1 MKRFTAILAALLAA
15 SCVFSSAVMAIP
27 GETDPET
34 GYNQYVQ
41 DNIRYDALGYAYID
55 DEDGT
60 RIYYDLNSYG
70 YFVPINNPYDEPSQ
84 EPSSEPSVE
93 EPSEEPSSEPSVEES
108 SEEPS
113 TEPSVEESSEEPSS
127 ETSVEES
134 SQEPSSEP
142 SVEESSKEPSK
153 QESSKETSKRTDKS
167 EIPLINYKLDALK
180 MNIALPNDVYAI
192 LRSGEQNEKALEIF
206 KMTAEEAVASLKKSN
221 MYLKASPEDFAYD
234 ITVTMTQ
241 DEDSKTINN
250 FTELSDK
257 DLIEITNSLTKQ
269 KEYTSCTQK
278 KYGDVLYLSLNYHS
292 TEDDDDIA
300 GIQNYT
306 VVNGQK
312 ITITLQTRAK
322 NLSDQQKE
330 ILEAVM
336 KSVSFT
342 DIKPPVKA
350 DTNEDEIKNMMILIY
365 TTAGVCI
372 VLFIVLISVLIS
384 RSRKKKKLL
393 AEIENNNIA
402 EPKSEKKKSETKNKA
417 EDKTKKKE
425 DKKAEKSDKKQK
437 SKKQD
442 KKKDSKKSEKPKL
455 ESKKEAT
462 PIEPKHEKKS
472 EPKTDEKVS
481 ETKTEEKPITDEKAV
496 SAESDYKPED
506 FSLFDAQPTIEKIE
520 IYNSND
526 EQTKVNPNLPKAP
539 KYNPPGTLDYI
550 TTGVSKTPEQAGIQL
565 TTETFTVPK
574 DKNDIQP
581 IEEETIEPTQ
591 VVEDKKPET
600 VESTPVVED
609 KKPETVEPTP
619 VVKDKKPETVEPT
632 PVVEDKKLETV
643 EPTPV
648 VEDKKFETAEP
659 VTEQNAHE
667 NKDKSLKSFLGR
679 IKKAV
684 IPEIDEDAFE
694 HESTTN
700 SSTEPI
706 NDTPKPVIAPAK
718 PIEKPQPIVAPTNPV
733 EKSQPIVAPA
743 KPIEKPQP
751 IVTPAEP
758 VKKAPSAPIKEA
770 TTESDISS
778 RYEKLFG
785 KNSSSSE
792 NAESFD
798 KTESRFEKLFG
809 VKNTTENN
817 ENSNDTHT
825 TADNS
830 EVKEDSIVFEKPIQ
844 NDEENIHNRTPQSTI
859 PSLKTDKETESRFEK
874 LFGKNNPESLS
885 QSQTKAQQTT
895 DEINNSEKK

>member
-27 GETDPET
+27 GETDPQT

-70 YFVPINNPYDEPSQ
+70 YFVPINNPYEEPSQ
-84 EPSSEPSVE
+84 EPSSEPSV
-93 EPSEEPSSEPSVEES
+93 V
-108 SEEPS
+108 
-113 TEPSVEESSEEPSS
+113 
-127 ETSVEES
+127 ES
-134 SQEPSSEP
+134 SQ
-142 SVEESSKEPSK
+142 EPSK
-153 QESSKETSKRTDKS
+153 QESSKETSKRSDKS

-192 LRSGEQNEKALEIF
+192 LRSGEQNEKALELF

-269 KEYTSCTQK
+269 KEYASCTQK

-292 TEDDDDIA
+292 TEDGDDIA

-322 NLSDQQKE
+322 DLSDQQKE

-350 DTNEDEIKNMMILIY
+350 DTNDDEIKNMMILIY

-384 RSRKKKKLL
+384 RSCKKKKLL
-393 AEIENNNIA
+393 AEIENNNIS
-402 EPKSEKKKSETKNKA
+402 EQKPEKKNSETKNKS
-417 EDKTKKKE
+417 EDKSKKKD

-437 SKKQD
+437 PKKQD
-442 KKKDSKKSEKPKL
+442 EKKDSKKPDKPKL
-455 ESKKEAT
+455 ESKKEVT
-462 PIEPKHEKKS
+462 SIEPKYEKKS
-472 EPKTDEKVS
+472 ESKTDDKKT
-481 ETKTEEKPITDEKAV
+481 ETKIEEKAV
-496 SAESDYKPED
+496 SEESAYKFDD
-506 FSLFDAQPTIEKIE
+506 FALFDAQPTIEKIE

-539 KYNPPGTLDYI
+539 KYNPPGTVDYI

-574 DKNDIQP
+574 TKNDIKP
-581 IEEETIEPTQ
+581 IEEETSEKIESAP
-591 VVEDKKPET
+591 VVEDKKAENI
-600 VESTPVVED
+600 ESAPVVED
-609 KKPETVEPTP
+609 KKPEITEPDTH
-619 VVKDKKPETVEPT
+619 DT
-632 PVVEDKKLETV
+632 
-643 EPTPV
+643 
-648 VEDKKFETAEP
+648 
-659 VTEQNAHE
+659 
-667 NKDKSLKSFLGR
+667 KDKSLKSFLGR

-684 IPEIDEDAFE
+684 VPEIDEDAFE
-694 HESTTN
+694 HENKINASTK
-700 SSTEPI
+700 PI
-706 NDTPKPVIAPAK
+706 DNTPKPVIAPAK
-718 PIEKPQPIVAPTNPV
+718 LVEKPQPIVAPVEPV
-733 EKSQPIVAPA
+733 
-743 KPIEKPQP
+743 EKPQP
-751 IVTPAEP
+751 IANPAEP
-758 VKKAPSAPIKEA
+758 VKKAPSAPIKET
-770 TTESDISS
+770 TTESDIYS

-785 KNSSSSE
+785 KNDSSSE
-792 NAESFD
+792 NSESLD

-809 VKNTTENN
+809 VKNSTENN
-817 ENSNDTHT
+817 ESS
-825 TADNS
+825 DNKQTNANN
-830 EVKEDSIVFEKPIQ
+830 EPKDDSVVFEKPIQ
-844 NDEENIHNRTPQSTI
+844 NDEENVHNRTPQSTI
-859 PSLKTDKETESRFEK
+859 PALKTESRFEK
-874 LFGKNNPESLS
+874 LFGKNDPESLS

>member
-27 GETDPET
+27 GETDPQT

-70 YFVPINNPYDEPSQ
+70 YFVPINNPYEEPSQ

-93 EPSEEPSSEPSVEES
+93 EPSQEPSPEPSVEE
-108 SEEPS
+108 P
-113 TEPSVEESSEEPSS
+113 
-127 ETSVEES
+127 

-142 SVEESSKEPSK
+142 SVEEPSQEPSSEPSVVEPSQEPSSEPSVVESSQEPSK
-153 QESSKETSKRTDKS
+153 QESSKETSKRSDKS

-192 LRSGEQNEKALEIF
+192 LRSGEQNEKALELF

-269 KEYTSCTQK
+269 KEYASCTQK

-292 TEDDDDIA
+292 TEDGDDIA

-322 NLSDQQKE
+322 DLSDQQKE

-350 DTNEDEIKNMMILIY
+350 DTNDDEIKNMMILIY

-372 VLFIVLISVLIS
+372 LLFIVLISVLIS
-384 RSRKKKKLL
+384 RSCKKKKLL
-393 AEIENNNIA
+393 AEIENNNIS
-402 EPKSEKKKSETKNKA
+402 EQKPEKKNSETKNKA
-417 EDKTKKKE
+417 EDKSKKKD

-437 SKKQD
+437 PKKQD
-442 KKKDSKKSEKPKL
+442 EKKDSKKPDKPKL
-455 ESKKEAT
+455 ESKKEVT
-462 PIEPKHEKKS
+462 SIEPKYEKNS
-472 EPKTDEKVS
+472 ESKTDDKKT
-481 ETKTEEKPITDEKAV
+481 ETKIDEKAV
-496 SAESDYKPED
+496 SEESAYKFDD
-506 FSLFDAQPTIEKIE
+506 FALFDAQPTIEKIE

-539 KYNPPGTLDYI
+539 KYNPPGTVDYI

-574 DKNDIQP
+574 TKNDIKP
-581 IEEETIEPTQ
+581 IEEETSEKIESAP
-591 VVEDKKPET
+591 VVEDKKAET
-600 VESTPVVED
+600 IESAPVVED
-609 KKPETVEPTP
+609 KKPEITEPDTH
-619 VVKDKKPETVEPT
+619 DT
-632 PVVEDKKLETV
+632 
-643 EPTPV
+643 
-648 VEDKKFETAEP
+648 
-659 VTEQNAHE
+659 
-667 NKDKSLKSFLGR
+667 KDKSLKSFLGR

-684 IPEIDEDAFE
+684 VPEIDEDAFE
-694 HESTTN
+694 HENKINASTK
-700 SSTEPI
+700 PI
-706 NDTPKPVIAPAK
+706 DNTPKPVIAPAK
-718 PIEKPQPIVAPTNPV
+718 LVEKPQPIVAPVEPV
-733 EKSQPIVAPA
+733 EK
-743 KPIEKPQP
+743 PQT
-751 IVTPAEP
+751 IANPAEP
-758 VKKAPSAPIKEA
+758 VKKAPSAPIKET
-770 TTESDISS
+770 TTESDIYS

-785 KNSSSSE
+785 KNDSSSE
-792 NAESFD
+792 NSESLD

-809 VKNTTENN
+809 VKNSTENN
-817 ENSNDTHT
+817 ESS
-825 TADNS
+825 DNKQTNANN
-830 EVKEDSIVFEKPIQ
+830 EPKDDSVVFEKPIQ
-844 NDEENIHNRTPQSTI
+844 NDEENVHNRTPQSTI
-859 PSLKTDKETESRFEK
+859 PALKTESRFEK
-874 LFGKNNPESLS
+874 LFGKNDPESLS

>member
-27 GETDPET
+27 GETDPQT

-70 YFVPINNPYDEPSQ
+70 YFVPINNPYEEPSQ
-84 EPSSEPSVE
+84 
-93 EPSEEPSSEPSVEES
+93 
-108 SEEPS
+108 
-113 TEPSVEESSEEPSS
+113 
-127 ETSVEES
+127 
-134 SQEPSSEP
+134 
-142 SVEESSKEPSK
+142 EPSK
-153 QESSKETSKRTDKS
+153 QESSKETSKRSDKS

-192 LRSGEQNEKALEIF
+192 LRSGEQNEKALELF

-292 TEDDDDIA
+292 TEDGDDIA

-322 NLSDQQKE
+322 DLSDQQKE

-393 AEIENNNIA
+393 AEIENNNIS
-402 EPKSEKKKSETKNKA
+402 EQKPEKKNSETKNKA
-417 EDKTKKKE
+417 EDKSKKK
-425 DKKAEKSDKKQK
+425 DGKKAEKSDKKQK
-437 SKKQD
+437 PKKQD
-442 KKKDSKKSEKPKL
+442 KKKDSKKPDKPKL
-455 ESKKEAT
+455 ESKKDVT
-462 PIEPKHEKKS
+462 SIEPKYEKNS
-472 EPKTDEKVS
+472 ESKTDDKKT
-481 ETKTEEKPITDEKAV
+481 ETKIEEKAV
-496 SAESDYKPED
+496 SEESAYKFDD
-506 FSLFDAQPTIEKIE
+506 FALFDAQPTIEKIE

-539 KYNPPGTLDYI
+539 KYNPPGTVDYI

-574 DKNDIQP
+574 TKNDIKP
-581 IEEETIEPTQ
+581 IEEETSEKIE
-591 VVEDKKPET
+591 
-600 VESTPVVED
+600 SAPVVED
-609 KKPETVEPTP
+609 KKPEITEPDTH
-619 VVKDKKPETVEPT
+619 DT
-632 PVVEDKKLETV
+632 
-643 EPTPV
+643 
-648 VEDKKFETAEP
+648 
-659 VTEQNAHE
+659 
-667 NKDKSLKSFLGR
+667 KDKSLKSFLGR

-684 IPEIDEDAFE
+684 VPEIDEDAFE
-694 HESTTN
+694 HENTINASTK
-700 SSTEPI
+700 PI
-706 NDTPKPVIAPAK
+706 DNTPKPVIAPAK
-718 PIEKPQPIVAPTNPV
+718 LVEKPQPIVAPVEPV
-733 EKSQPIVAPA
+733 
-743 KPIEKPQP
+743 EKPQP
-751 IVTPAEP
+751 TANPAEP
-758 VKKAPSAPIKEA
+758 VKKAPSAPIKET

-785 KNSSSSE
+785 KNDSSSE
-792 NAESFD
+792 NSESLD

-809 VKNTTENN
+809 VKNSTENN
-817 ENSNDTHT
+817 ENS
-825 TADNS
+825 DNKQTNANNES
-830 EVKEDSIVFEKPIQ
+830 KDDSVVFEKPIQ
-844 NDEENIHNRTPQSTI
+844 NDEENVHNRTPQSTI
-859 PSLKTDKETESRFEK
+859 PALKTESRFEK
-874 LFGKNNPESLS
+874 LFGKNDPESLS

>member
-27 GETDPET
+27 GETDPQT

-60 RIYYDLNSYG
+60 RIYYDLNYYG
-70 YFVPINNPYDEPSQ
+70 YFVPINNPYEEPSQ

-93 EPSEEPSSEPSVEES
+93 EPSQEPSPEPSVEE
-108 SEEPS
+108 P
-113 TEPSVEESSEEPSS
+113 
-127 ETSVEES
+127 

-142 SVEESSKEPSK
+142 SVEEPSQEPSPEPSVVESSQEPSK
-153 QESSKETSKRTDKS
+153 QESSKETTSKRSDKS

-192 LRSGEQNEKALEIF
+192 LRSGEQNEKALELF

-292 TEDDDDIA
+292 TEDGDDIA

-306 VVNGQK
+306 VVNAQK

-322 NLSDQQKE
+322 DLSDQQKE

-350 DTNEDEIKNMMILIY
+350 DTNDDEIKNMMILIY

-393 AEIENNNIA
+393 AEIENNNIS
-402 EPKSEKKKSETKNKA
+402 EQKPEKKNSETKNKA
-417 EDKTKKKE
+417 EDKSKKK
-425 DKKAEKSDKKQK
+425 DGKKAEKSDKKQK
-437 SKKQD
+437 PKKQD
-442 KKKDSKKSEKPKL
+442 KKKDSKKPDKPKL

-462 PIEPKHEKKS
+462 PVEPKYEKNS
-472 EPKTDEKVS
+472 ESKTDDKKT
-481 ETKTEEKPITDEKAV
+481 ETKIEEKAV
-496 SAESDYKPED
+496 SEESAYKFDD
-506 FSLFDAQPTIEKIE
+506 FALFDAQPTIEKIE

-539 KYNPPGTLDYI
+539 KYNPPGTVDYI

-574 DKNDIQP
+574 TKNDIKP
-581 IEEETIEPTQ
+581 IEEETSEKIESAP
-591 VVEDKKPET
+591 VVEDKKAENI
-600 VESTPVVED
+600 ESAPVVED
-609 KKPETVEPTP
+609 KKPEITEPDTH
-619 VVKDKKPETVEPT
+619 DT
-632 PVVEDKKLETV
+632 
-643 EPTPV
+643 
-648 VEDKKFETAEP
+648 
-659 VTEQNAHE
+659 
-667 NKDKSLKSFLGR
+667 KDKSLKSFLGR

-684 IPEIDEDAFE
+684 VPEIDEDAFE
-694 HESTTN
+694 HENTINASTK
-700 SSTEPI
+700 PI
-706 NDTPKPVIAPAK
+706 DNTPKPVIAPAK
-718 PIEKPQPIVAPTNPV
+718 LVEKPQPIVAPVEPV
-733 EKSQPIVAPA
+733 
-743 KPIEKPQP
+743 EKPQP
-751 IVTPAEP
+751 TANPAEP
-758 VKKAPSAPIKEA
+758 VKKAPSAPIKET

-785 KNSSSSE
+785 KNDSSSE
-792 NAESFD
+792 NSESLD

-809 VKNTTENN
+809 VKNSTENN
-817 ENSNDTHT
+817 ESS
-825 TADNS
+825 DNKQTNANN
-830 EVKEDSIVFEKPIQ
+830 EPKDDNIVFEKPIQ
-844 NDEENIHNRTPQSTI
+844 NDEENVHNRTPQSTI
-859 PSLKTDKETESRFEK
+859 PALKTESRFEK
-874 LFGKNNPESLS
+874 LFGKNDPESLS

>member
-27 GETDPET
+27 GETDPQT

-70 YFVPINNPYDEPSQ
+70 YFVPINNPYEEPSQ

-93 EPSEEPSSEPSVEES
+93 EPSQEPSSEP
-108 SEEPS
+108 
-113 TEPSVEESSEEPSS
+113 
-127 ETSVEES
+127 SVEES

-142 SVEESSKEPSK
+142 SVVESSQEPSK
-153 QESSKETSKRTDKS
+153 QESSKETSKRSDKS

-192 LRSGEQNEKALEIF
+192 LRSGEQNEKALELF

-292 TEDDDDIA
+292 TEDGDDIA

-322 NLSDQQKE
+322 DLSDQQKE

-393 AEIENNNIA
+393 AEIENNNIS
-402 EPKSEKKKSETKNKA
+402 EQKPEKKNSETKNKA
-417 EDKTKKKE
+417 EDKSKKK
-425 DKKAEKSDKKQK
+425 DGKKAEKSDKKQK
-437 SKKQD
+437 PKKQD
-442 KKKDSKKSEKPKL
+442 KKKDSKKPDKPKL

-462 PIEPKHEKKS
+462 PVEPKYEKNS
-472 EPKTDEKVS
+472 ESKTDDKKT
-481 ETKTEEKPITDEKAV
+481 ETKIEEKAV
-496 SAESDYKPED
+496 SEESAYKFDD
-506 FSLFDAQPTIEKIE
+506 FALFDAQPTIEKIE

-539 KYNPPGTLDYI
+539 KYNPPGTVDYI

-574 DKNDIQP
+574 TKNDIKP
-581 IEEETIEPTQ
+581 IEEETSEKIESAPA
-591 VVEDKKPET
+591 VEDKKPEN
-600 VESTPVVED
+600 VEPTPVVED
-609 KKPETVEPTP
+609 KKPET
-619 VVKDKKPETVEPT
+619 
-632 PVVEDKKLETV
+632 L
-643 EPTPV
+643 
-648 VEDKKFETAEP
+648 EP

-684 IPEIDEDAFE
+684 VPEIDEDAFE
-694 HESTTN
+694 HENTINESTK
-700 SSTEPI
+700 PI
-706 NDTPKPVIAPAK
+706 DNTPKPVIAPAK
-718 PIEKPQPIVAPTNPV
+718 LVEKPQPIAN
-733 EKSQPIVAPA
+733 
-743 KPIEKPQP
+743 
-751 IVTPAEP
+751 PAEL
-758 VKKAPSAPIKEA
+758 VKETPSAPIKET

-785 KNSSSSE
+785 KNDSSSE
-792 NAESFD
+792 NSESLD

-809 VKNTTENN
+809 VKNSTENN
-817 ENSNDTHT
+817 ESS
-825 TADNS
+825 DNKQTNANNES
-830 EVKEDSIVFEKPIQ
+830 KDDNIVFEKPIQ
-844 NDEENIHNRTPQSTI
+844 NDEENVHNRTPQSTI
-859 PSLKTDKETESRFEK
+859 PALKTESRFEK
-874 LFGKNNPESLS
+874 LFGKNDPESLS

>member
-27 GETDPET
+27 GETDPQT

-70 YFVPINNPYDEPSQ
+70 YFVPINNPYEEPSQ
-84 EPSSEPSVE
+84 EPSSEP
-93 EPSEEPSSEPSVEES
+93 
-108 SEEPS
+108 
-113 TEPSVEESSEEPSS
+113 
-127 ETSVEES
+127 SVEES

-142 SVEESSKEPSK
+142 SVVESSQEPSK
-153 QESSKETSKRTDKS
+153 QESSKETSKRSDKS

-192 LRSGEQNEKALEIF
+192 LRSGEQNEKALELF

-292 TEDDDDIA
+292 TEDGDDIA

-322 NLSDQQKE
+322 DLSDQQKE

-393 AEIENNNIA
+393 AEIENNNIS
-402 EPKSEKKKSETKNKA
+402 EQKPEKKNSETKNKA
-417 EDKTKKKE
+417 EDKSKKK
-425 DKKAEKSDKKQK
+425 DGKKAEKSDKKQK
-437 SKKQD
+437 PKKQD
-442 KKKDSKKSEKPKL
+442 KKKDSKKPDKPKL
-455 ESKKEAT
+455 ESKKDVT
-462 PIEPKHEKKS
+462 SIEPKYEKNS
-472 EPKTDEKVS
+472 ESKTDDKKT
-481 ETKTEEKPITDEKAV
+481 ETKIEEKAV
-496 SAESDYKPED
+496 SEESAYKFDD
-506 FSLFDAQPTIEKIE
+506 FALFDAQPTIEKIE

-539 KYNPPGTLDYI
+539 KYNPPGTVDYI

-574 DKNDIQP
+574 TKNDIKP
-581 IEEETIEPTQ
+581 IEEETSEKIE
-591 VVEDKKPET
+591 
-600 VESTPVVED
+600 SAPVVED
-609 KKPETVEPTP
+609 KKPEITEPDTH
-619 VVKDKKPETVEPT
+619 DT
-632 PVVEDKKLETV
+632 
-643 EPTPV
+643 
-648 VEDKKFETAEP
+648 
-659 VTEQNAHE
+659 
-667 NKDKSLKSFLGR
+667 KDKSLKSFLGR

-684 IPEIDEDAFE
+684 VPEIDEDAFE
-694 HESTTN
+694 HENTINASTK
-700 SSTEPI
+700 PI
-706 NDTPKPVIAPAK
+706 DNTPKPVIAPAK
-718 PIEKPQPIVAPTNPV
+718 LVEKPQPIVAPVEPV
-733 EKSQPIVAPA
+733 
-743 KPIEKPQP
+743 EKPQP
-751 IVTPAEP
+751 TANPAEP
-758 VKKAPSAPIKEA
+758 VKKAPSAPIKET

-785 KNSSSSE
+785 KNDSSSE
-792 NAESFD
+792 NSESLD

-809 VKNTTENN
+809 VKNSTENN
-817 ENSNDTHT
+817 ENS
-825 TADNS
+825 DNKQTNANNES
-830 EVKEDSIVFEKPIQ
+830 KDDSVVFEKPIQ

-859 PSLKTDKETESRFEK
+859 PALKTESRFEK
-874 LFGKNNPESLS
+874 LFGKNDPESLS

>member
-1 MKRFTAILAALLAA
+1 MSKRAYELKTEVIVMKRFTAILAALLAA

-27 GETDPET
+27 GETDPQT

-70 YFVPINNPYDEPSQ
+70 YFVPINNPYEEPSQ

-93 EPSEEPSSEPSVEES
+93 EPSQEPSSEPSVEE
-108 SEEPS
+108 PS
-113 TEPSVEESSEEPSS
+113 QEPSS
-127 ETSVEES
+127 EPSVEES

-142 SVEESSKEPSK
+142 SVVESSQEPSK
-153 QESSKETSKRTDKS
+153 QESSKETSKRSDKS

-192 LRSGEQNEKALEIF
+192 LRSGEQNEKALELF

-292 TEDDDDIA
+292 TEDGDDIA

-322 NLSDQQKE
+322 DLSDQQKE

-350 DTNEDEIKNMMILIY
+350 DTNDDEIKNMMILIY

-393 AEIENNNIA
+393 AEIENNNIS
-402 EPKSEKKKSETKNKA
+402 EQKPEKKNSETKNKA
-417 EDKTKKKE
+417 EDKSKKK
-425 DKKAEKSDKKQK
+425 DGKKAEKSDKKQK
-437 SKKQD
+437 PKKQD
-442 KKKDSKKSEKPKL
+442 KKKDSKKPDKPKL

-462 PIEPKHEKKS
+462 PVEPKYEKNS
-472 EPKTDEKVS
+472 ESKTDDKKT
-481 ETKTEEKPITDEKAV
+481 ETKIEEKAV
-496 SAESDYKPED
+496 SEESAYKFDD
-506 FSLFDAQPTIEKIE
+506 FALFDAQPTIEKIE

-539 KYNPPGTLDYI
+539 KYNPPGTVDYI

-574 DKNDIQP
+574 TKNDIKP
-581 IEEETIEPTQ
+581 IEEETSEKIESAP
-591 VVEDKKPET
+591 VVEDKKAET
-600 VESTPVVED
+600 IESAPVVED
-609 KKPETVEPTP
+609 KKPEITEPDTH
-619 VVKDKKPETVEPT
+619 DT
-632 PVVEDKKLETV
+632 
-643 EPTPV
+643 
-648 VEDKKFETAEP
+648 
-659 VTEQNAHE
+659 
-667 NKDKSLKSFLGR
+667 KDKSLKSFLGR

-684 IPEIDEDAFE
+684 VPEIDEDAFE
-694 HESTTN
+694 HENTINASTK
-700 SSTEPI
+700 PI
-706 NDTPKPVIAPAK
+706 DNTPKPVIAPAK
-718 PIEKPQPIVAPTNPV
+718 LVEKPQPIVAPVEPV
-733 EKSQPIVAPA
+733 
-743 KPIEKPQP
+743 EKPQP
-751 IVTPAEP
+751 TANPAEP
-758 VKKAPSAPIKEA
+758 VKKAPSAPIKET

-785 KNSSSSE
+785 KNDSSSE
-792 NAESFD
+792 NSESLD

-809 VKNTTENN
+809 VKNSTENN
-817 ENSNDTHT
+817 ENS
-825 TADNS
+825 DNKQTNANNES
-830 EVKEDSIVFEKPIQ
+830 KDDSIVFEKPIQ
-844 NDEENIHNRTPQSTI
+844 NDEENVHNRTPQSTI
-859 PSLKTDKETESRFEK
+859 PALKTESRFEK
-874 LFGKNNPESLS
+874 LFGKNDPESLS

>member
-27 GETDPET
+27 GETDPQT

-70 YFVPINNPYDEPSQ
+70 YFVPINNPYEEPSQ

-93 EPSEEPSSEPSVEES
+93 EPSQEPSSEPSVEEPS
-108 SEEPS
+108 QEPS
-113 TEPSVEESSEEPSS
+113 SEPSVEEPSQEPSS
-127 ETSVEES
+127 EPSVEES

-142 SVEESSKEPSK
+142 SVVESSQEPSK
-153 QESSKETSKRTDKS
+153 QESSKETSKRSDKS

-192 LRSGEQNEKALEIF
+192 LRSGEQNEKALELF

-292 TEDDDDIA
+292 TEDGDDIA

-322 NLSDQQKE
+322 DLSDQQKE

-393 AEIENNNIA
+393 AEIENNNIS
-402 EPKSEKKKSETKNKA
+402 EQKPEKKNSESKNKA
-417 EDKTKKKE
+417 EDKSKKK
-425 DKKAEKSDKKQK
+425 DGKKAEKSDKKQK
-437 SKKQD
+437 PKKQD
-442 KKKDSKKSEKPKL
+442 KKKDSKKPDKPKL
-455 ESKKEAT
+455 ESKKDVT
-462 PIEPKHEKKS
+462 SIEPKYEKNS
-472 EPKTDEKVS
+472 ESKTDDKKT
-481 ETKTEEKPITDEKAV
+481 ETKIEEKAV
-496 SAESDYKPED
+496 SEESAYKFDD
-506 FSLFDAQPTIEKIE
+506 FALFDAQPTIEKIE

-539 KYNPPGTLDYI
+539 KYNPPGTVDYI

-574 DKNDIQP
+574 TKNDIKP
-581 IEEETIEPTQ
+581 IEEETSEKIE
-591 VVEDKKPET
+591 
-600 VESTPVVED
+600 SAPVVED
-609 KKPETVEPTP
+609 KKPEITEPDTH
-619 VVKDKKPETVEPT
+619 DT
-632 PVVEDKKLETV
+632 
-643 EPTPV
+643 
-648 VEDKKFETAEP
+648 
-659 VTEQNAHE
+659 
-667 NKDKSLKSFLGR
+667 KDKSLKSFLGR

-684 IPEIDEDAFE
+684 VPEIDEDAFE
-694 HESTTN
+694 HENTINASTK
-700 SSTEPI
+700 PI
-706 NDTPKPVIAPAK
+706 DNTPKPVIAPAK
-718 PIEKPQPIVAPTNPV
+718 LVEKPQPIVAPVEPV
-733 EKSQPIVAPA
+733 
-743 KPIEKPQP
+743 EKPQP
-751 IVTPAEP
+751 TANPAEP
-758 VKKAPSAPIKEA
+758 VKKAPSAPIKET

-785 KNSSSSE
+785 KNDSSSE
-792 NAESFD
+792 NSESLD

-809 VKNTTENN
+809 VKNSTENN
-817 ENSNDTHT
+817 ENS
-825 TADNS
+825 DNKQTNANNES
-830 EVKEDSIVFEKPIQ
+830 KDDSVVFEKPIQ
-844 NDEENIHNRTPQSTI
+844 NDEENVHNRTPQSTI
-859 PSLKTDKETESRFEK
+859 PALKTESRFEK
-874 LFGKNNPESLS
+874 LFGKNDPESLS

>member
-27 GETDPET
+27 GETDPQT

-70 YFVPINNPYDEPSQ
+70 YFVPINNPYEEPSQ

-93 EPSEEPSSEPSVEES
+93 EPSQEPSPEPSVEE
-108 SEEPS
+108 P
-113 TEPSVEESSEEPSS
+113 
-127 ETSVEES
+127 
-134 SQEPSSEP
+134 SQEPSPEP
-142 SVEESSKEPSK
+142 SVVESSQEPSK
-153 QESSKETSKRTDKS
+153 QESSKETSKRSDKS

-192 LRSGEQNEKALEIF
+192 LRSGEQNEKALELF

-292 TEDDDDIA
+292 TEDGDDIA

-322 NLSDQQKE
+322 DLSDQQKE

-350 DTNEDEIKNMMILIY
+350 DTNDDEIKNMMILIY

-372 VLFIVLISVLIS
+372 LLFIVLISVLIS

-393 AEIENNNIA
+393 AEIENNNIS
-402 EPKSEKKKSETKNKA
+402 EQKPEKKNSETKNKA
-417 EDKTKKKE
+417 EDKSKKK
-425 DKKAEKSDKKQK
+425 DGKKAEKSDKKQK
-437 SKKQD
+437 PKKQD
-442 KKKDSKKSEKPKL
+442 KKKDSKKPDKPKL
-455 ESKKEAT
+455 ESKKEVT
-462 PIEPKHEKKS
+462 SIEPKYEKNS
-472 EPKTDEKVS
+472 ESKTDDKKT
-481 ETKTEEKPITDEKAV
+481 ETKIEEKAV
-496 SAESDYKPED
+496 SEESAYKFDD
-506 FSLFDAQPTIEKIE
+506 FALFDAQPTIEKIE

-539 KYNPPGTLDYI
+539 KYNPPGTVDYI

-574 DKNDIQP
+574 TKNDIKP
-581 IEEETIEPTQ
+581 IEEETSEKIESAP
-591 VVEDKKPET
+591 VVEDKKAET
-600 VESTPVVED
+600 IESAPVVED
-609 KKPETVEPTP
+609 KKPEITEPDTH
-619 VVKDKKPETVEPT
+619 DT
-632 PVVEDKKLETV
+632 
-643 EPTPV
+643 
-648 VEDKKFETAEP
+648 
-659 VTEQNAHE
+659 
-667 NKDKSLKSFLGR
+667 KDKSLKSFLGR

-684 IPEIDEDAFE
+684 VPEIDEDAFE
-694 HESTTN
+694 HENTINASTK
-700 SSTEPI
+700 PI
-706 NDTPKPVIAPAK
+706 DNTPKPVIAPAK
-718 PIEKPQPIVAPTNPV
+718 LVEKPQPIVAPVEPV
-733 EKSQPIVAPA
+733 
-743 KPIEKPQP
+743 EKPQP
-751 IVTPAEP
+751 TANPAEP
-758 VKKAPSAPIKEA
+758 VKKAPSAPIKET

-785 KNSSSSE
+785 KNDSSSE
-792 NAESFD
+792 NSESLD

-809 VKNTTENN
+809 VKNSTENN
-817 ENSNDTHT
+817 ESS
-825 TADNS
+825 DNKQTNANN
-830 EVKEDSIVFEKPIQ
+830 EPKDDSVVFEKPIQ
-844 NDEENIHNRTPQSTI
+844 NDEENVHNRTPQSTI
-859 PSLKTDKETESRFEK
+859 PALKTESRFEK
-874 LFGKNNPESLS
+874 LFGKNDPESLS

>member
-1 MKRFTAILAALLAA
+1 MSKRAYELKTEVIVMKRFTAILAALLAA

-27 GETDPET
+27 GETDPQT

-70 YFVPINNPYDEPSQ
+70 YFVPINNPYEEPSQ

-93 EPSEEPSSEPSVEES
+93 EPS
-108 SEEPS
+108 
-113 TEPSVEESSEEPSS
+113 
-127 ETSVEES
+127 
-134 SQEPSSEP
+134 QEPSSEP
-142 SVEESSKEPSK
+142 SVVESSQEPSK
-153 QESSKETSKRTDKS
+153 QESSKETSKRSDKS

-192 LRSGEQNEKALEIF
+192 LRSGEQNEKALELF

-292 TEDDDDIA
+292 TEDGDDIA

-322 NLSDQQKE
+322 DLSDQQKE

-393 AEIENNNIA
+393 AEIENNNIS
-402 EPKSEKKKSETKNKA
+402 EQKPEKKNSETKNKA
-417 EDKTKKKE
+417 EDKSKKK
-425 DKKAEKSDKKQK
+425 DGKKAEKSDKKQK
-437 SKKQD
+437 PKKQD
-442 KKKDSKKSEKPKL
+442 KKKDSKKPDKPKL
-455 ESKKEAT
+455 ESKKDVT
-462 PIEPKHEKKS
+462 SIEPKYEKNS
-472 EPKTDEKVS
+472 ESKTDDKKT
-481 ETKTEEKPITDEKAV
+481 ETKIEEKAV
-496 SAESDYKPED
+496 SEESAYKFDD
-506 FSLFDAQPTIEKIE
+506 FALFDAQPTIEKIE

-539 KYNPPGTLDYI
+539 KYNPPGTVDYI

-574 DKNDIQP
+574 TKNDIKP
-581 IEEETIEPTQ
+581 IEEETSEKIE
-591 VVEDKKPET
+591 
-600 VESTPVVED
+600 SAPVVED
-609 KKPETVEPTP
+609 KKPEITEPDTH
-619 VVKDKKPETVEPT
+619 DT
-632 PVVEDKKLETV
+632 
-643 EPTPV
+643 
-648 VEDKKFETAEP
+648 
-659 VTEQNAHE
+659 
-667 NKDKSLKSFLGR
+667 KDKSLKSFLGR

-684 IPEIDEDAFE
+684 VPEIDEDAFE
-694 HESTTN
+694 HENTINASTK
-700 SSTEPI
+700 PI
-706 NDTPKPVIAPAK
+706 DNTPKPVIAPAK
-718 PIEKPQPIVAPTNPV
+718 LVEKPQPIVAPVEPV
-733 EKSQPIVAPA
+733 
-743 KPIEKPQP
+743 EKPQP
-751 IVTPAEP
+751 TANPAEP
-758 VKKAPSAPIKEA
+758 VKKAPSAPIKET

-785 KNSSSSE
+785 KNDSSSE
-792 NAESFD
+792 NSESLD

-809 VKNTTENN
+809 VKNSTENN
-817 ENSNDTHT
+817 ENS
-825 TADNS
+825 DNKQTNANNES
-830 EVKEDSIVFEKPIQ
+830 KDDSVVFEKPIQ
-844 NDEENIHNRTPQSTI
+844 NDEENVHNRTPQSTI
-859 PSLKTDKETESRFEK
+859 PALKTESRFEK
-874 LFGKNNPESLS
+874 LFGKNDPESLS

>member
-27 GETDPET
+27 GETDPQT

-70 YFVPINNPYDEPSQ
+70 YFVPINNPYEEPSQ

-93 EPSEEPSSEPSVEES
+93 EPSQEPSSEP
-108 SEEPS
+108 
-113 TEPSVEESSEEPSS
+113 
-127 ETSVEES
+127 SVEES

-142 SVEESSKEPSK
+142 SVVESSQEPSK
-153 QESSKETSKRTDKS
+153 QESSKETSKRSDKS

-192 LRSGEQNEKALEIF
+192 LRSGEQNEKALELF

-292 TEDDDDIA
+292 TEDGDDIA

-322 NLSDQQKE
+322 DLSDQQKE

-384 RSRKKKKLL
+384 RSCKKKKLL
-393 AEIENNNIA
+393 AEIENNNIS
-402 EPKSEKKKSETKNKA
+402 EQKPEKKNSETKNKS
-417 EDKTKKKE
+417 EDKSKKK
-425 DKKAEKSDKKQK
+425 DGKKAEKSDKKQK
-437 SKKQD
+437 PKKQD
-442 KKKDSKKSEKPKL
+442 KKKDSKKPDKPKL

-462 PIEPKHEKKS
+462 PVEPKYEKNS
-472 EPKTDEKVS
+472 ESKTDDKKT
-481 ETKTEEKPITDEKAV
+481 ETKIEEKAV
-496 SAESDYKPED
+496 SEESAYKFDD
-506 FSLFDAQPTIEKIE
+506 FALFDAQPTIEKIE

-539 KYNPPGTLDYI
+539 KYNPPGTVDYI

-574 DKNDIQP
+574 TKNDIKP
-581 IEEETIEPTQ
+581 IEEETSETIGSVPA
-591 VVEDKKPET
+591 VEDKKPET
-600 VESTPVVED
+600 LEPTPVVED
-609 KKPETVEPTP
+609 KKPET
-619 VVKDKKPETVEPT
+619 
-632 PVVEDKKLETV
+632 L
-643 EPTPV
+643 
-648 VEDKKFETAEP
+648 EP

-684 IPEIDEDAFE
+684 VPEIDEDAFE
-694 HESTTN
+694 HENTINASTK
-700 SSTEPI
+700 PI
-706 NDTPKPVIAPAK
+706 DNTPKPVIAPAK
-718 PIEKPQPIVAPTNPV
+718 LVEKPQPTVVPVEPVEKPQPIAN
-733 EKSQPIVAPA
+733 
-743 KPIEKPQP
+743 
-751 IVTPAEP
+751 PAEL
-758 VKKAPSAPIKEA
+758 VKETPSAPIKET

-785 KNSSSSE
+785 KNDSSSE
-792 NAESFD
+792 NSESLD

-809 VKNTTENN
+809 VKNSTENN
-817 ENSNDTHT
+817 EST
-825 TADNS
+825 DNKQTNANNES
-830 EVKEDSIVFEKPIQ
+830 KDDSIVFEKPIQ
-844 NDEENIHNRTPQSTI
+844 NDEENVHNRTPQSTI
-859 PSLKTDKETESRFEK
+859 PALKTESRFEK
-874 LFGKNNPESLS
+874 LFGKNDPESLS

>member
-1 MKRFTAILAALLAA
+1 MSKRAYELKTEVIVMKRFTAILAALLAA

-27 GETDPET
+27 GETDPQT

-70 YFVPINNPYDEPSQ
+70 YFVPINNPYEEPSQ

-93 EPSEEPSSEPSVEES
+93 EPSQEPSPEPSVEE
-108 SEEPS
+108 P
-113 TEPSVEESSEEPSS
+113 
-127 ETSVEES
+127 

-142 SVEESSKEPSK
+142 SVVESSQEPSK
-153 QESSKETSKRTDKS
+153 QESSKETSKRSDKS

-192 LRSGEQNEKALEIF
+192 LRSGEQNEKALELF

-269 KEYTSCTQK
+269 KEYASCTQK

-292 TEDDDDIA
+292 TEDGDDIA

-322 NLSDQQKE
+322 DLSDQQKE

-350 DTNEDEIKNMMILIY
+350 DTNDDEIKNMMILIY

-372 VLFIVLISVLIS
+372 LLFIVLISVLIS
-384 RSRKKKKLL
+384 RSCKKKKLL
-393 AEIENNNIA
+393 AEIENNNIS
-402 EPKSEKKKSETKNKA
+402 EQKPEKKNSETKNKS
-417 EDKTKKKE
+417 EDKSKKKD

-437 SKKQD
+437 PKKQD
-442 KKKDSKKSEKPKL
+442 EKKDSKKPDKPKL
-455 ESKKEAT
+455 ESKKEVT
-462 PIEPKHEKKS
+462 SIEPKYEKNS
-472 EPKTDEKVS
+472 ESKTDDKKT
-481 ETKTEEKPITDEKAV
+481 ETKIDEKAV
-496 SAESDYKPED
+496 SEESAYKFDD
-506 FSLFDAQPTIEKIE
+506 FALFDAQPTIEKIE

-539 KYNPPGTLDYI
+539 KYNPPGTVDYI

-574 DKNDIQP
+574 TKNDIKP
-581 IEEETIEPTQ
+581 IEEETSEKIESAP
-591 VVEDKKPET
+591 VVEDKKAET
-600 VESTPVVED
+600 APVVED
-609 KKPETVEPTP
+609 KKPEITEPDTH
-619 VVKDKKPETVEPT
+619 DT
-632 PVVEDKKLETV
+632 
-643 EPTPV
+643 
-648 VEDKKFETAEP
+648 
-659 VTEQNAHE
+659 
-667 NKDKSLKSFLGR
+667 KDKSLKSFLGR

-684 IPEIDEDAFE
+684 VPEIDEDAFE
-694 HESTTN
+694 HENKINASTK
-700 SSTEPI
+700 PI
-706 NDTPKPVIAPAK
+706 DNTPKPVIAPAK
-718 PIEKPQPIVAPTNPV
+718 LVEKPQPIVAPVEPV
-733 EKSQPIVAPA
+733 
-743 KPIEKPQP
+743 EKPQP
-751 IVTPAEP
+751 TANPAEP
-758 VKKAPSAPIKEA
+758 VKKAPSAPIKET
-770 TTESDISS
+770 TTESDIYS

-785 KNSSSSE
+785 KNDSSSE
-792 NAESFD
+792 NSESLD

-809 VKNTTENN
+809 VKNSTENN
-817 ENSNDTHT
+817 ESS
-825 TADNS
+825 DNKQTNANN
-830 EVKEDSIVFEKPIQ
+830 EPKDDSVVFEKPIQ
-844 NDEENIHNRTPQSTI
+844 NDEENVHNRTPQSTI
-859 PSLKTDKETESRFEK
+859 PALKTESRFEK
-874 LFGKNNPESLS
+874 LFGKNDPESLS

>member
-27 GETDPET
+27 GETDPQT

-70 YFVPINNPYDEPSQ
+70 YFVPINNPYEEPSQ

-93 EPSEEPSSEPSVEES
+93 EPSQEPSPEPSVEE
-108 SEEPS
+108 P
-113 TEPSVEESSEEPSS
+113 
-127 ETSVEES
+127 

-142 SVEESSKEPSK
+142 SVEEPSQEPSPEPSVVESSQEPSK
-153 QESSKETSKRTDKS
+153 QESSKETSKRSDKS

-192 LRSGEQNEKALEIF
+192 LRSGEQNEKALELF

-292 TEDDDDIA
+292 TEDGDDIA

-322 NLSDQQKE
+322 DLSDQQKE

-384 RSRKKKKLL
+384 RSCKKKKLL
-393 AEIENNNIA
+393 AEIENNNIS
-402 EPKSEKKKSETKNKA
+402 EQKPEKKNSETKNKA
-417 EDKTKKKE
+417 EDKSKKK
-425 DKKAEKSDKKQK
+425 DGKKAEKSDKKQK
-437 SKKQD
+437 PKKQD
-442 KKKDSKKSEKPKL
+442 KKKDSKKPDKPKL
-455 ESKKEAT
+455 ESKKDVT
-462 PIEPKHEKKS
+462 SIEPKYEKNS
-472 EPKTDEKVS
+472 ESKTDDKKT
-481 ETKTEEKPITDEKAV
+481 ETKIEEKAV
-496 SAESDYKPED
+496 SEESAYKFDD
-506 FSLFDAQPTIEKIE
+506 FALFDAQPTIEKIE

-539 KYNPPGTLDYI
+539 KYNPPGTVDYI

-574 DKNDIQP
+574 TKNDIKP
-581 IEEETIEPTQ
+581 IEEETSEKIESAP
-591 VVEDKKPET
+591 VVEDKKAET
-600 VESTPVVED
+600 IESAPVVED
-609 KKPETVEPTP
+609 KKPEITEPDTH
-619 VVKDKKPETVEPT
+619 DT
-632 PVVEDKKLETV
+632 
-643 EPTPV
+643 
-648 VEDKKFETAEP
+648 
-659 VTEQNAHE
+659 
-667 NKDKSLKSFLGR
+667 KDKSLKSFLGR

-684 IPEIDEDAFE
+684 VPEIDEDAFE
-694 HESTTN
+694 HENTINASTK
-700 SSTEPI
+700 PI
-706 NDTPKPVIAPAK
+706 DNTPKPVIAPAK
-718 PIEKPQPIVAPTNPV
+718 LVEKPQPIVAPVEPV
-733 EKSQPIVAPA
+733 
-743 KPIEKPQP
+743 EKPQP
-751 IVTPAEP
+751 TANPAEP
-758 VKKAPSAPIKEA
+758 VKKAPSAPIKET

-785 KNSSSSE
+785 KNDSSSE
-792 NAESFD
+792 NSESLD

-809 VKNTTENN
+809 VKNSTENN
-817 ENSNDTHT
+817 ENS
-825 TADNS
+825 DNKQTNANNES
-830 EVKEDSIVFEKPIQ
+830 KDDSVVFEKPIQ
-844 NDEENIHNRTPQSTI
+844 NDEENVHNRTPQSTI
-859 PSLKTDKETESRFEK
+859 PALKTESRFEK
-874 LFGKNNPESLS
+874 LFGKNDPESLS

>member
-27 GETDPET
+27 GETDPQT

-70 YFVPINNPYDEPSQ
+70 YFVPINNPYEEPSQ

-93 EPSEEPSSEPSVEES
+93 EPSQGPSSEPSVEE
-108 SEEPS
+108 P
-113 TEPSVEESSEEPSS
+113 
-127 ETSVEES
+127 

-142 SVEESSKEPSK
+142 SVVESSQEPSK
-153 QESSKETSKRTDKS
+153 QESSKETSKRSDKS

-192 LRSGEQNEKALEIF
+192 LRSGEQNEKALELF

-269 KEYTSCTQK
+269 KEYASCTQK

-292 TEDDDDIA
+292 TEDGDDIA

-322 NLSDQQKE
+322 DLSDQQKE

-350 DTNEDEIKNMMILIY
+350 DTNDDEIKNMMILIY

-384 RSRKKKKLL
+384 RSCKKKKLL
-393 AEIENNNIA
+393 AEIENNNIS
-402 EPKSEKKKSETKNKA
+402 EQKPEKKNSETKNKS
-417 EDKTKKKE
+417 EDKSKKKD

-437 SKKQD
+437 PKKQD
-442 KKKDSKKSEKPKL
+442 EKKDSKKPDKPKL
-455 ESKKEAT
+455 ESKKEVT
-462 PIEPKHEKKS
+462 SIEPKYEKKS
-472 EPKTDEKVS
+472 ESKTDDKKT
-481 ETKTEEKPITDEKAV
+481 ETKIDEKAV
-496 SAESDYKPED
+496 SEESAYKFDD
-506 FSLFDAQPTIEKIE
+506 FALFDAQPTIEKIE

-539 KYNPPGTLDYI
+539 KYNPPGTVDYI

-574 DKNDIQP
+574 TKNDIKP
-581 IEEETIEPTQ
+581 IEEETSEKIESAP
-591 VVEDKKPET
+591 VVEDKKAET
-600 VESTPVVED
+600 IESAPVVED
-609 KKPETVEPTP
+609 KKPEITEPDTH
-619 VVKDKKPETVEPT
+619 DT
-632 PVVEDKKLETV
+632 
-643 EPTPV
+643 
-648 VEDKKFETAEP
+648 
-659 VTEQNAHE
+659 
-667 NKDKSLKSFLGR
+667 KDKSLKSFLGR

-684 IPEIDEDAFE
+684 VPEIDEDAFE
-694 HESTTN
+694 HENKINASTK
-700 SSTEPI
+700 PI
-706 NDTPKPVIAPAK
+706 DNTPKPVIAPAK
-718 PIEKPQPIVAPTNPV
+718 LVEKPQPIVAPVEPV
-733 EKSQPIVAPA
+733 EK
-743 KPIEKPQP
+743 PQT
-751 IVTPAEP
+751 IANPAEP
-758 VKKAPSAPIKEA
+758 VKKAPSAPIKET
-770 TTESDISS
+770 TTESDIYS

-785 KNSSSSE
+785 KNDSSSE
-792 NAESFD
+792 NSESLD

-809 VKNTTENN
+809 VKNSTENN
-817 ENSNDTHT
+817 ESS
-825 TADNS
+825 DNKQTNANN
-830 EVKEDSIVFEKPIQ
+830 EPKDDSVVFEKPIQ
-844 NDEENIHNRTPQSTI
+844 NDEENVHNRTPQSTI
-859 PSLKTDKETESRFEK
+859 PALKTESRFEK
-874 LFGKNNPESLS
+874 LFGKNDPESLS

>member
-27 GETDPET
+27 GETDPQT

-70 YFVPINNPYDEPSQ
+70 YFVPINNPYEEPSQ
-84 EPSSEPSVE
+84 EPSSEPSV
-93 EPSEEPSSEPSVEES
+93 V
-108 SEEPS
+108 
-113 TEPSVEESSEEPSS
+113 
-127 ETSVEES
+127 ES
-134 SQEPSSEP
+134 SQ
-142 SVEESSKEPSK
+142 EPSK
-153 QESSKETSKRTDKS
+153 QESSKETSKRSDKS

-192 LRSGEQNEKALEIF
+192 LRSGEQNEKALELF

-292 TEDDDDIA
+292 TEDGDDIA

-322 NLSDQQKE
+322 DLSDQQKE

-350 DTNEDEIKNMMILIY
+350 DTNDDEIKNMMILIY

-372 VLFIVLISVLIS
+372 LLFIVLISVLIS
-384 RSRKKKKLL
+384 RSCKKKKLL
-393 AEIENNNIA
+393 AEIENNNIS
-402 EPKSEKKKSETKNKA
+402 EQKPEKKNSETKNKS
-417 EDKTKKKE
+417 EDKSKKKD

-437 SKKQD
+437 PKKQD
-442 KKKDSKKSEKPKL
+442 KKKDSKKPDKPKL
-455 ESKKEAT
+455 ESKKEVT
-462 PIEPKHEKKS
+462 SIEPKYEKNS
-472 EPKTDEKVS
+472 ESKTDDKKT
-481 ETKTEEKPITDEKAV
+481 ETKIEEKAV
-496 SAESDYKPED
+496 SEESAYKFDD
-506 FSLFDAQPTIEKIE
+506 FALFDAQPTIEKIE

-539 KYNPPGTLDYI
+539 KYNPPGTVDYI

-574 DKNDIQP
+574 TKNDIKP
-581 IEEETIEPTQ
+581 IEEETSEKIEPA
-591 VVEDKKPET
+591 
-600 VESTPVVED
+600 PVVED

-619 VVKDKKPETVEPT
+619 VVEDKKAETIEPT
-632 PVVEDKKLETV
+632 PVVEDKKTETA
-643 EPTPV
+643 ESAPV
-648 VEDKKFETAEP
+648 VEDKKAEI
-659 VTEQNAHE
+659 TESDTHDT
-667 NKDKSLKSFLGR
+667 KDKSLKSFLGR

-684 IPEIDEDAFE
+684 VPEIDEDAFE
-694 HESTTN
+694 HETTN
-700 SSTEPI
+700 NASTEPI
-706 NDTPKPVIAPAK
+706 NDAPKPVIAPAK
-718 PIEKPQPIVAPTNPV
+718 PIEKPQPIVTPV
-733 EKSQPIVAPA
+733 
-743 KPIEKPQP
+743 KPVEKPQP
-751 IVTPAEP
+751 VANPAEP
-758 VKKAPSAPIKEA
+758 VKKAPSAPIKET

-785 KNSSSSE
+785 KNDSSSE
-792 NAESFD
+792 NTESLD

-809 VKNTTENN
+809 VKNSTENN
-817 ENSNDTHT
+817 ESSNNTQAN
-825 TADNS
+825 ADNNES
-830 EVKEDSIVFEKPIQ
+830 KDDSIVFEKPIQ

-859 PSLKTDKETESRFEK
+859 PSLKTESRFEK
-874 LFGKNNPESLS
+874 LFGKNDPESLS

>member
-27 GETDPET
+27 GETDPQT

-70 YFVPINNPYDEPSQ
+70 YFVPINNPYEEPSQ

-93 EPSEEPSSEPSVEES
+93 EPSQEPSPEPSVEEPSQEPSSKPSVEEPSQEPSSEP
-108 SEEPS
+108 
-113 TEPSVEESSEEPSS
+113 
-127 ETSVEES
+127 SVEES

-142 SVEESSKEPSK
+142 SVVESSQEPSK
-153 QESSKETSKRTDKS
+153 QESSKETSKRSDKS

-192 LRSGEQNEKALEIF
+192 LRSGEQNEKALELF

-269 KEYTSCTQK
+269 KEYASCTQK

-292 TEDDDDIA
+292 TEDGDDIA

-322 NLSDQQKE
+322 DLSDQQKE

-350 DTNEDEIKNMMILIY
+350 DTNDDEIKNMMILIY

-384 RSRKKKKLL
+384 RSCKKKKLL
-393 AEIENNNIA
+393 AEIENNNIS
-402 EPKSEKKKSETKNKA
+402 EQKPEKKNSETKNKS
-417 EDKTKKKE
+417 EDKSKKKD

-437 SKKQD
+437 PKKQD
-442 KKKDSKKSEKPKL
+442 EKKDSKKPDKPKL
-455 ESKKEAT
+455 ESKKAVT
-462 PIEPKHEKKS
+462 SIEPKYEKNS
-472 EPKTDEKVS
+472 ESKTDDKKT
-481 ETKTEEKPITDEKAV
+481 ETKIEEKAV
-496 SAESDYKPED
+496 SEESAYKFDD
-506 FSLFDAQPTIEKIE
+506 FALFDAQPTIEKIE

-539 KYNPPGTLDYI
+539 KYNPPGTVDYI

-574 DKNDIQP
+574 TKNDIKP
-581 IEEETIEPTQ
+581 IEEETSEKIE
-591 VVEDKKPET
+591 
-600 VESTPVVED
+600 SAPVVED
-609 KKPETVEPTP
+609 KKAETIESA
-619 VVKDKKPETVEPT
+619 
-632 PVVEDKKLETV
+632 PVVEDKKAEIT
-643 EPTPV
+643 EPDTH
-648 VEDKKFETAEP
+648 DT
-659 VTEQNAHE
+659 
-667 NKDKSLKSFLGR
+667 KDKSLKSFLGR

-684 IPEIDEDAFE
+684 VPEIDEDAFE
-694 HESTTN
+694 HENKINASTK
-700 SSTEPI
+700 PI
-706 NDTPKPVIAPAK
+706 DNTPKPVIAPAK
-718 PIEKPQPIVAPTNPV
+718 LVEKPQPIVAPVEPV
-733 EKSQPIVAPA
+733 
-743 KPIEKPQP
+743 EKPQP
-751 IVTPAEP
+751 IANPAEP
-758 VKKAPSAPIKEA
+758 VKKAPSAPIKET
-770 TTESDISS
+770 TTESDIYS

-785 KNSSSSE
+785 KNDSSSE
-792 NAESFD
+792 NSESLD

-809 VKNTTENN
+809 VKNSTENN
-817 ENSNDTHT
+817 ESS
-825 TADNS
+825 DNKQTNANN
-830 EVKEDSIVFEKPIQ
+830 EPKDDSVVFEKPIQ
-844 NDEENIHNRTPQSTI
+844 NDEENVHNRTPQSTI
-859 PSLKTDKETESRFEK
+859 PALKTESRFEK
-874 LFGKNNPESLS
+874 LFGKNDPESLS

>member
-27 GETDPET
+27 GETDPQT

-70 YFVPINNPYDEPSQ
+70 YFVPINNPYEEPSQ

-93 EPSEEPSSEPSVEES
+93 EPSQEPSPEPSVEEPSQEPSSEP
-108 SEEPS
+108 
-113 TEPSVEESSEEPSS
+113 
-127 ETSVEES
+127 SVEES

-142 SVEESSKEPSK
+142 SVVESSQEPSK
-153 QESSKETSKRTDKS
+153 QESSKETSKRSDKS

-192 LRSGEQNEKALEIF
+192 LRSGEQNEKALELF

-269 KEYTSCTQK
+269 KEYASCTQK

-292 TEDDDDIA
+292 TEDGDDIA

-322 NLSDQQKE
+322 DLSDQQKE

-350 DTNEDEIKNMMILIY
+350 DTNDDEIKNMMILIY

-384 RSRKKKKLL
+384 RSCKKKKLL
-393 AEIENNNIA
+393 AEIENNNIS
-402 EPKSEKKKSETKNKA
+402 EQKPEKKNSETKNKA
-417 EDKTKKKE
+417 EDKSKKK
-425 DKKAEKSDKKQK
+425 DGKKAEKSDKKQK
-437 SKKQD
+437 PKKQD
-442 KKKDSKKSEKPKL
+442 KKKDSKKPDKPKL
-455 ESKKEAT
+455 ESKKDVT
-462 PIEPKHEKKS
+462 SIEPKYEKNS
-472 EPKTDEKVS
+472 ESKTDDKKT
-481 ETKTEEKPITDEKAV
+481 ETKIEEKAV
-496 SAESDYKPED
+496 SEESAYKFDD
-506 FSLFDAQPTIEKIE
+506 FALFDAQPTIEKIE

-539 KYNPPGTLDYI
+539 KYNPPGTVDYI

-574 DKNDIQP
+574 TKNDIKP
-581 IEEETIEPTQ
+581 IEEETSEKIESAP
-591 VVEDKKPET
+591 VVEDKKAET
-600 VESTPVVED
+600 IESAPVVED
-609 KKPETVEPTP
+609 KKPEITEPDTH
-619 VVKDKKPETVEPT
+619 DT
-632 PVVEDKKLETV
+632 
-643 EPTPV
+643 
-648 VEDKKFETAEP
+648 
-659 VTEQNAHE
+659 
-667 NKDKSLKSFLGR
+667 KDKSLKSFLGR

-684 IPEIDEDAFE
+684 VPEIDEDAFE
-694 HESTTN
+694 HENTINASTK
-700 SSTEPI
+700 PI
-706 NDTPKPVIAPAK
+706 DNTPKPVIAPAK
-718 PIEKPQPIVAPTNPV
+718 LVEKPQPIVAPVEPV
-733 EKSQPIVAPA
+733 
-743 KPIEKPQP
+743 EKPQP
-751 IVTPAEP
+751 TANPAEP
-758 VKKAPSAPIKEA
+758 VKKAPSAPIKET

-785 KNSSSSE
+785 KNDSSSE
-792 NAESFD
+792 NSESLD

-809 VKNTTENN
+809 VKNSTENN
-817 ENSNDTHT
+817 ENS
-825 TADNS
+825 DNKQTNANNES
-830 EVKEDSIVFEKPIQ
+830 KDDSVVFEKPIQ
-844 NDEENIHNRTPQSTI
+844 NDEENVHNRTPQSTI
-859 PSLKTDKETESRFEK
+859 PALKTESRFEK
-874 LFGKNNPESLS
+874 LFGKNDPESLS

>member
-27 GETDPET
+27 GETDPQT

-70 YFVPINNPYDEPSQ
+70 YFVPINNPYEEPSQ

-93 EPSEEPSSEPSVEES
+93 EPSQEPSPEPSVEEPSQEPSPEPSVEEPSQEPSSEP
-108 SEEPS
+108 
-113 TEPSVEESSEEPSS
+113 
-127 ETSVEES
+127 SVEES

-142 SVEESSKEPSK
+142 SVVESSQEPSK
-153 QESSKETSKRTDKS
+153 QESSKETSKRSDKS

-192 LRSGEQNEKALEIF
+192 LRSGEQNEKALELF

-221 MYLKASPEDFAYD
+221 MYLKASSEDFAYD

-269 KEYTSCTQK
+269 KEYASCTQK

-292 TEDDDDIA
+292 TEDGDDIA

-322 NLSDQQKE
+322 DLSDQQKE

-350 DTNEDEIKNMMILIY
+350 DTNDDEIKNMMILIY

-384 RSRKKKKLL
+384 RSCKKKKLL
-393 AEIENNNIA
+393 AEIENNNIS
-402 EPKSEKKKSETKNKA
+402 EQKPEKKNSETKNKS
-417 EDKTKKKE
+417 EDKSKKKD

-437 SKKQD
+437 PKKQD
-442 KKKDSKKSEKPKL
+442 EKKDSKKPDKPKL
-455 ESKKEAT
+455 ESKKEVT
-462 PIEPKHEKKS
+462 SIEPKYEKKS
-472 EPKTDEKVS
+472 ESKTDDKKT
-481 ETKTEEKPITDEKAV
+481 ETKIEEKAV
-496 SAESDYKPED
+496 SEESAYKFDD
-506 FSLFDAQPTIEKIE
+506 FALFDAQPTIEKIE

-539 KYNPPGTLDYI
+539 KYNPPGTVDYI

-574 DKNDIQP
+574 TKNDIKP
-581 IEEETIEPTQ
+581 IEEETSEKIE
-591 VVEDKKPET
+591 
-600 VESTPVVED
+600 SAPVVED
-609 KKPETVEPTP
+609 KKAETIESA
-619 VVKDKKPETVEPT
+619 
-632 PVVEDKKLETV
+632 PVVEDKKAEIT
-643 EPTPV
+643 EPDTH
-648 VEDKKFETAEP
+648 DT
-659 VTEQNAHE
+659 
-667 NKDKSLKSFLGR
+667 KDKSLKSFLGR

-684 IPEIDEDAFE
+684 VPEIDEDAFE
-694 HESTTN
+694 HENKINASTK
-700 SSTEPI
+700 PI
-706 NDTPKPVIAPAK
+706 DNTPKPVIAPAK
-718 PIEKPQPIVAPTNPV
+718 LVEKPQPIVAPVEPV
-733 EKSQPIVAPA
+733 EK
-743 KPIEKPQP
+743 PQ
-751 IVTPAEP
+751 TTANPAEP
-758 VKKAPSAPIKEA
+758 VKKAPSAPIKET
-770 TTESDISS
+770 TTESDIYS

-785 KNSSSSE
+785 KNDSSSE
-792 NAESFD
+792 NSESLD

-809 VKNTTENN
+809 VKNSTENN
-817 ENSNDTHT
+817 ESS
-825 TADNS
+825 DNKQTNANN
-830 EVKEDSIVFEKPIQ
+830 EQKDDSVVFEKPIQ
-844 NDEENIHNRTPQSTI
+844 NDEENVHNRTPQSTI
-859 PSLKTDKETESRFEK
+859 PALKTESRFEK
-874 LFGKNNPESLS
+874 LFGKNDPESLS

>member
-1 MKRFTAILAALLAA
+1 MSKRAYELKTEVIVMKRFTAILAALLAA

-27 GETDPET
+27 GETDPQT

-70 YFVPINNPYDEPSQ
+70 YFVPINNPYEEPSQ

-93 EPSEEPSSEPSVEES
+93 EPS
-108 SEEPS
+108 
-113 TEPSVEESSEEPSS
+113 
-127 ETSVEES
+127 
-134 SQEPSSEP
+134 QEPSSEP
-142 SVEESSKEPSK
+142 SVVESSQEPSK
-153 QESSKETSKRTDKS
+153 QESSKETSKRSDKS

-192 LRSGEQNEKALEIF
+192 LRSGEQNEKALELF

-269 KEYTSCTQK
+269 KEYASCTQK

-292 TEDDDDIA
+292 TEDGDDIA

-322 NLSDQQKE
+322 DLSDQQKE

-350 DTNEDEIKNMMILIY
+350 DTNDDEIKNMMILIY

-384 RSRKKKKLL
+384 RSCKKKKLL
-393 AEIENNNIA
+393 AEIENNNIS
-402 EPKSEKKKSETKNKA
+402 EQKPEKKNSETKNKT
-417 EDKTKKKE
+417 EDKSKKKD

-437 SKKQD
+437 PKKQD
-442 KKKDSKKSEKPKL
+442 KKKDSKKPDKPKL
-455 ESKKEAT
+455 ESKKEVT
-462 PIEPKHEKKS
+462 SIEPKYEKNS
-472 EPKTDEKVS
+472 ESKTDDKKT
-481 ETKTEEKPITDEKAV
+481 ETKIEEKAV
-496 SAESDYKPED
+496 SEESAYKFDD
-506 FSLFDAQPTIEKIE
+506 FALFDAQPTIEKIE

-526 EQTKVNPNLPKAP
+526 EQTKTNPNLPKAP
-539 KYNPPGTLDYI
+539 KYNPPGTVDYI

-574 DKNDIQP
+574 TKNDIKP
-581 IEEETIEPTQ
+581 IEEETSEKIE
-591 VVEDKKPET
+591 
-600 VESTPVVED
+600 SAPVVED
-609 KKPETVEPTP
+609 KKPEITEPDTH
-619 VVKDKKPETVEPT
+619 DT
-632 PVVEDKKLETV
+632 
-643 EPTPV
+643 
-648 VEDKKFETAEP
+648 
-659 VTEQNAHE
+659 
-667 NKDKSLKSFLGR
+667 KDKSLKSFLGR

-684 IPEIDEDAFE
+684 VPEIDEDAFE
-694 HESTTN
+694 HENKINASTK
-700 SSTEPI
+700 PI
-706 NDTPKPVIAPAK
+706 DNTPKPVIAPAK
-718 PIEKPQPIVAPTNPV
+718 LVEKPQPIVAPVEPV
-733 EKSQPIVAPA
+733 
-743 KPIEKPQP
+743 EKPQP
-751 IVTPAEP
+751 IANPAEP
-758 VKKAPSAPIKEA
+758 VKKAPSAPIKET

-785 KNSSSSE
+785 KNDSSSE
-792 NAESFD
+792 NSESLD

-809 VKNTTENN
+809 VKNSTENN
-817 ENSNDTHT
+817 ESS
-825 TADNS
+825 DNKQTNANNEPKDGS
-830 EVKEDSIVFEKPIQ
+830 VVFEKPIQ
-844 NDEENIHNRTPQSTI
+844 NDEENVHNRTPQSTI
-859 PSLKTDKETESRFEK
+859 PALKTESRFEK
-874 LFGKNNPESLS
+874 LFGKNDPESLS

>member
-27 GETDPET
+27 GETDPQT

-70 YFVPINNPYDEPSQ
+70 YFVPINNPYEEPSQ

-93 EPSEEPSSEPSVEES
+93 EPS
-108 SEEPS
+108 
-113 TEPSVEESSEEPSS
+113 
-127 ETSVEES
+127 
-134 SQEPSSEP
+134 QEPSSEP
-142 SVEESSKEPSK
+142 SVEETSQEPSSEPSVVESSQEPSK
-153 QESSKETSKRTDKS
+153 QESSKETSKRSDKS

-192 LRSGEQNEKALEIF
+192 LRSGEQNEKALELF

-269 KEYTSCTQK
+269 KEYASCTQK

-292 TEDDDDIA
+292 TEDGDDIA

-322 NLSDQQKE
+322 DLSDQQKE

-350 DTNEDEIKNMMILIY
+350 DTNDDEIKNMMILIY

-384 RSRKKKKLL
+384 RSCKKKKLL
-393 AEIENNNIA
+393 AEIENNNIS
-402 EPKSEKKKSETKNKA
+402 EQKPEKKNSETKNKA
-417 EDKTKKKE
+417 EDKSKKKD

-437 SKKQD
+437 PKKQD
-442 KKKDSKKSEKPKL
+442 EKKDSKKPDKPKL
-455 ESKKEAT
+455 ESKKAVT
-462 PIEPKHEKKS
+462 SIEPKYEKNS
-472 EPKTDEKVS
+472 ESKTDDKKT
-481 ETKTEEKPITDEKAV
+481 ETKIEEKAV
-496 SAESDYKPED
+496 SEESAYKFDD
-506 FSLFDAQPTIEKIE
+506 FALFDAQPTIEKIE

-539 KYNPPGTLDYI
+539 KYNPPGTVDYI

-574 DKNDIQP
+574 TKNDIKP
-581 IEEETIEPTQ
+581 IEEETSEKIESAP
-591 VVEDKKPET
+591 VVEDKKAET
-600 VESTPVVED
+600 IESAPVVED
-609 KKPETVEPTP
+609 KKPEITEPDTH
-619 VVKDKKPETVEPT
+619 DT
-632 PVVEDKKLETV
+632 
-643 EPTPV
+643 
-648 VEDKKFETAEP
+648 
-659 VTEQNAHE
+659 
-667 NKDKSLKSFLGR
+667 KDKSLKSFLGR

-684 IPEIDEDAFE
+684 VPEIDEDAFE
-694 HESTTN
+694 HENKINASTK
-700 SSTEPI
+700 PI
-706 NDTPKPVIAPAK
+706 DNTPKPVIAPAK
-718 PIEKPQPIVAPTNPV
+718 LVEKPQPIVAPVEPV
-733 EKSQPIVAPA
+733 
-743 KPIEKPQP
+743 EKPQP
-751 IVTPAEP
+751 IANPAEP
-758 VKKAPSAPIKEA
+758 VKKAPSAPIKET
-770 TTESDISS
+770 TTESDIYS

-785 KNSSSSE
+785 KNDSSSE
-792 NAESFD
+792 NSESLD

-809 VKNTTENN
+809 VKNSTENN
-817 ENSNDTHT
+817 ESS
-825 TADNS
+825 DNKQTNANN
-830 EVKEDSIVFEKPIQ
+830 EPKDDSVVFEKPIQ
-844 NDEENIHNRTPQSTI
+844 NDEENVHNRTPQSTI
-859 PSLKTDKETESRFEK
+859 PALKTESRFEK
-874 LFGKNNPESLS
+874 LFGKNDPESLS

>member
-1 MKRFTAILAALLAA
+1 MSKRAYELKTEVIVMKRFTAILAALLAA

-27 GETDPET
+27 GETDPQT

-70 YFVPINNPYDEPSQ
+70 YFVPINNPYEEPSQ

-93 EPSEEPSSEPSVEES
+93 EPSQEPSPEPSVEE
-108 SEEPS
+108 P
-113 TEPSVEESSEEPSS
+113 
-127 ETSVEES
+127 

-142 SVEESSKEPSK
+142 SVEEPSQEPSSEPSVEEPSQEPSSEPSVVESSQEPSK
-153 QESSKETSKRTDKS
+153 QESSKETSKRSDKS

-192 LRSGEQNEKALEIF
+192 LRSGEQNEKALELF

-269 KEYTSCTQK
+269 KEYASCTQK

-292 TEDDDDIA
+292 TEDGDDIA

-322 NLSDQQKE
+322 DLSDQQKE

-350 DTNEDEIKNMMILIY
+350 DTNDDEIKNMMILIY

-372 VLFIVLISVLIS
+372 LLFIVLISVLIS
-384 RSRKKKKLL
+384 RSCKKKKLL
-393 AEIENNNIA
+393 AEIENNNIS
-402 EPKSEKKKSETKNKA
+402 EQKPEKKNSETKNKS
-417 EDKTKKKE
+417 EDKSKKKD

-437 SKKQD
+437 PKKQD
-442 KKKDSKKSEKPKL
+442 EKKDSKKPDKPKL
-455 ESKKEAT
+455 ESKKEVT
-462 PIEPKHEKKS
+462 SIEPKYEKNS
-472 EPKTDEKVS
+472 ESKTDDKKT
-481 ETKTEEKPITDEKAV
+481 ETKIDEKAV
-496 SAESDYKPED
+496 SEESAYKFDD
-506 FSLFDAQPTIEKIE
+506 FALFDAQPTIEKIE

-539 KYNPPGTLDYI
+539 KYNPPGTVDYI

-574 DKNDIQP
+574 TKNDIKP
-581 IEEETIEPTQ
+581 IEEETSEKIESAP
-591 VVEDKKPET
+591 VVEDKKAET
-600 VESTPVVED
+600 APVVED
-609 KKPETVEPTP
+609 KKPEITEPDTH
-619 VVKDKKPETVEPT
+619 DT
-632 PVVEDKKLETV
+632 
-643 EPTPV
+643 
-648 VEDKKFETAEP
+648 
-659 VTEQNAHE
+659 
-667 NKDKSLKSFLGR
+667 KDKSLKSFLGR

-684 IPEIDEDAFE
+684 VPEIDEDAFE
-694 HESTTN
+694 HENKINASTK
-700 SSTEPI
+700 PI
-706 NDTPKPVIAPAK
+706 DNTPKPVIAPAK
-718 PIEKPQPIVAPTNPV
+718 LVEKPQPIVAPVEPV
-733 EKSQPIVAPA
+733 
-743 KPIEKPQP
+743 EKPQP
-751 IVTPAEP
+751 TANPAEP
-758 VKKAPSAPIKEA
+758 VKKAPSAPIKET
-770 TTESDISS
+770 TTESDIYS

-785 KNSSSSE
+785 KNDSSSE
-792 NAESFD
+792 NSESLD

-809 VKNTTENN
+809 VKNSTENN
-817 ENSNDTHT
+817 ESS
-825 TADNS
+825 DNKQTNANN
-830 EVKEDSIVFEKPIQ
+830 EPKDDSVVFEKPIQ
-844 NDEENIHNRTPQSTI
+844 NDEENVHNRTPQSTI
-859 PSLKTDKETESRFEK
+859 PALKTESRFEK
-874 LFGKNNPESLS
+874 LFGKNDPESLS

>member
-27 GETDPET
+27 GETDPQT

-70 YFVPINNPYDEPSQ
+70 YFVPINNPYEEPSQ

-93 EPSEEPSSEPSVEES
+93 EPSQEPSPEPSVEE
-108 SEEPS
+108 P
-113 TEPSVEESSEEPSS
+113 
-127 ETSVEES
+127 

-142 SVEESSKEPSK
+142 SVVESSQEPSK
-153 QESSKETSKRTDKS
+153 QESSKETSKRSDKS

-192 LRSGEQNEKALEIF
+192 LRSGEQNEKALELF

-257 DLIEITNSLTKQ
+257 DLIEITDSLTKQ
-269 KEYTSCTQK
+269 KEYASCTQK

-292 TEDDDDIA
+292 TEDGDDIA

-322 NLSDQQKE
+322 DLSDQQKE

-350 DTNEDEIKNMMILIY
+350 DTNDDEIKNMMILIY

-384 RSRKKKKLL
+384 RSCKKKKLL
-393 AEIENNNIA
+393 AEIENNNIS
-402 EPKSEKKKSETKNKA
+402 EQKPEKKNSETKNKA
-417 EDKTKKKE
+417 EDKSKKKD

-437 SKKQD
+437 PKKQD
-442 KKKDSKKSEKPKL
+442 EKKDSKKPDKPKL
-455 ESKKEAT
+455 ESKKEVT
-462 PIEPKHEKKS
+462 SIEPKYEKNS
-472 EPKTDEKVS
+472 ESKTDDKKT
-481 ETKTEEKPITDEKAV
+481 ETKIEEKAV
-496 SAESDYKPED
+496 SEESAYKFDD
-506 FSLFDAQPTIEKIE
+506 FALFDAQPTIEKIE

-526 EQTKVNPNLPKAP
+526 EQTKTNPNLPKAP
-539 KYNPPGTLDYI
+539 KYNPPGTVDYI

-574 DKNDIQP
+574 TKNDIKP
-581 IEEETIEPTQ
+581 IEEETSEKIESAP
-591 VVEDKKPET
+591 VVEDKKAET
-600 VESTPVVED
+600 IESAPVVED
-609 KKPETVEPTP
+609 KKPEITEPDTH
-619 VVKDKKPETVEPT
+619 DT
-632 PVVEDKKLETV
+632 
-643 EPTPV
+643 
-648 VEDKKFETAEP
+648 
-659 VTEQNAHE
+659 
-667 NKDKSLKSFLGR
+667 KDKSLKSFLGR

-684 IPEIDEDAFE
+684 VPEIDEDAFE
-694 HESTTN
+694 HENKINASTK
-700 SSTEPI
+700 PI
-706 NDTPKPVIAPAK
+706 DNTPKPVIAPAK
-718 PIEKPQPIVAPTNPV
+718 LVEKPQPIVAPVEPV
-733 EKSQPIVAPA
+733 
-743 KPIEKPQP
+743 EKPQP
-751 IVTPAEP
+751 TANPAEP
-758 VKKAPSAPIKEA
+758 VKKAPSAPIKET

-785 KNSSSSE
+785 KNDSSSE
-792 NAESFD
+792 NSESLD

-809 VKNTTENN
+809 VKNSTENN
-817 ENSNDTHT
+817 ESS
-825 TADNS
+825 DNKQTNANN
-830 EVKEDSIVFEKPIQ
+830 EPKDDNIVFEKPIQ
-844 NDEENIHNRTPQSTI
+844 NDEENVHNRTPQSTI
-859 PSLKTDKETESRFEK
+859 PALKTESRFEK
-874 LFGKNNPESLS
+874 LFGKNDPESLS

>member
-27 GETDPET
+27 GETDPQT

-70 YFVPINNPYDEPSQ
+70 YFVPINNPYEEPSQ

-93 EPSEEPSSEPSVEES
+93 EPS
-108 SEEPS
+108 
-113 TEPSVEESSEEPSS
+113 
-127 ETSVEES
+127 
-134 SQEPSSEP
+134 QEPSSEP
-142 SVEESSKEPSK
+142 SVVESSQEPSK
-153 QESSKETSKRTDKS
+153 QESSKETSKRSDKS

-192 LRSGEQNEKALEIF
+192 LRSGEQNEKALELF

-269 KEYTSCTQK
+269 KEYASCTQK

-292 TEDDDDIA
+292 TEDGDDIA

-322 NLSDQQKE
+322 DLSDQQKE

-350 DTNEDEIKNMMILIY
+350 DTNDDEIKNMMILIY

-372 VLFIVLISVLIS
+372 LLFIVLISVLIS
-384 RSRKKKKLL
+384 RSCKKKKLL
-393 AEIENNNIA
+393 AEIENNNIS
-402 EPKSEKKKSETKNKA
+402 EQKPEKKNSETKNKS
-417 EDKTKKKE
+417 EDKSKKKD

-437 SKKQD
+437 PKKQD
-442 KKKDSKKSEKPKL
+442 EKKDSKKPDKPKL
-455 ESKKEAT
+455 ESKKEVT
-462 PIEPKHEKKS
+462 SIEPKYEKNS
-472 EPKTDEKVS
+472 ESKTDDKKT
-481 ETKTEEKPITDEKAV
+481 ETKIDEKAV
-496 SAESDYKPED
+496 SEESAYKFDD
-506 FSLFDAQPTIEKIE
+506 FALFDAQPTIEKIE

-539 KYNPPGTLDYI
+539 KYNPPGTVDYI

-574 DKNDIQP
+574 TKNDIKP
-581 IEEETIEPTQ
+581 IEEETSEKIESAP
-591 VVEDKKPET
+591 VVEDKKAET
-600 VESTPVVED
+600 APVVED
-609 KKPETVEPTP
+609 KKPEITEPDTH
-619 VVKDKKPETVEPT
+619 DT
-632 PVVEDKKLETV
+632 
-643 EPTPV
+643 
-648 VEDKKFETAEP
+648 
-659 VTEQNAHE
+659 
-667 NKDKSLKSFLGR
+667 KDKSLKSFLGR

-684 IPEIDEDAFE
+684 VPEIDEDAFE
-694 HESTTN
+694 HENKINASTK
-700 SSTEPI
+700 PI
-706 NDTPKPVIAPAK
+706 DNTPKPVIAPAK
-718 PIEKPQPIVAPTNPV
+718 LVEKPQPIVAPVEPV
-733 EKSQPIVAPA
+733 
-743 KPIEKPQP
+743 EKPQP
-751 IVTPAEP
+751 IANPAEP
-758 VKKAPSAPIKEA
+758 VKKAPSAPIKET
-770 TTESDISS
+770 TTESDIYS

-785 KNSSSSE
+785 KNDSSSE
-792 NAESFD
+792 NSESLD

-809 VKNTTENN
+809 VKNSTENN
-817 ENSNDTHT
+817 ENS
-825 TADNS
+825 DNKQTNANN
-830 EVKEDSIVFEKPIQ
+830 EPKDDSVVFEKPIQ
-844 NDEENIHNRTPQSTI
+844 NDEENVHNRTPQSTI
-859 PSLKTDKETESRFEK
+859 PALKTESRFEK
-874 LFGKNNPESLS
+874 LFGKNDPESLS

>member
-1 MKRFTAILAALLAA
+1 MSKRAYELKTEVIVMKRFTAILAALLAA

-27 GETDPET
+27 GETDPQT

-70 YFVPINNPYDEPSQ
+70 YFVPINNPYEEPSQ

-93 EPSEEPSSEPSVEES
+93 EPS
-108 SEEPS
+108 
-113 TEPSVEESSEEPSS
+113 
-127 ETSVEES
+127 
-134 SQEPSSEP
+134 QEPSSEP
-142 SVEESSKEPSK
+142 SVVESSQEPSK
-153 QESSKETSKRTDKS
+153 QESSKETSKRSDKS

-192 LRSGEQNEKALEIF
+192 LRSGEQNEKALELF

-269 KEYTSCTQK
+269 KEYASCTQK

-292 TEDDDDIA
+292 TEDGDDIA

-322 NLSDQQKE
+322 DLSDQQKE

-350 DTNEDEIKNMMILIY
+350 DTNDDEIKNMMILIY

-384 RSRKKKKLL
+384 RSCKKKKLL
-393 AEIENNNIA
+393 AEIENNNIS
-402 EPKSEKKKSETKNKA
+402 EQKPEKKNSETKNKS
-417 EDKTKKKE
+417 EDKSKKKD

-437 SKKQD
+437 PKKQD
-442 KKKDSKKSEKPKL
+442 EKKDSKKPDKPKL
-455 ESKKEAT
+455 ESKKEVT
-462 PIEPKHEKKS
+462 SIEPKYEKKS
-472 EPKTDEKVS
+472 ESKTDDKKT
-481 ETKTEEKPITDEKAV
+481 ETKIEEKAV
-496 SAESDYKPED
+496 SEESAYKFDD
-506 FSLFDAQPTIEKIE
+506 FALFDAQPTIEKIE

-539 KYNPPGTLDYI
+539 KYNPPGTVDYI

-574 DKNDIQP
+574 TKNDIKP
-581 IEEETIEPTQ
+581 IEEETSEKIESAP
-591 VVEDKKPET
+591 VVEDKKAENI
-600 VESTPVVED
+600 ESAPVVED
-609 KKPETVEPTP
+609 KKPEITEPDTH
-619 VVKDKKPETVEPT
+619 DT
-632 PVVEDKKLETV
+632 
-643 EPTPV
+643 
-648 VEDKKFETAEP
+648 
-659 VTEQNAHE
+659 
-667 NKDKSLKSFLGR
+667 KDKSLKSFLGR

-684 IPEIDEDAFE
+684 VPEIDEDAFE
-694 HESTTN
+694 HENKINASTK
-700 SSTEPI
+700 PI
-706 NDTPKPVIAPAK
+706 DNTPKPVIAPAK
-718 PIEKPQPIVAPTNPV
+718 LVEKPQPIVAPVEPV
-733 EKSQPIVAPA
+733 
-743 KPIEKPQP
+743 EKPQP
-751 IVTPAEP
+751 IANPAEP
-758 VKKAPSAPIKEA
+758 VKKAPSAPIKET
-770 TTESDISS
+770 TTESDIYS

-785 KNSSSSE
+785 KNDSSSE
-792 NAESFD
+792 NSESLD

-809 VKNTTENN
+809 VKNSTENN
-817 ENSNDTHT
+817 ESS
-825 TADNS
+825 DNKQTNANN
-830 EVKEDSIVFEKPIQ
+830 EPKDDSVVFEKPIQ
-844 NDEENIHNRTPQSTI
+844 NDEENVHNRTPQSTI
-859 PSLKTDKETESRFEK
+859 PALKTESRFEK
-874 LFGKNNPESLS
+874 LFGKNDPESLS

>member
-27 GETDPET
+27 GETDPQT

-70 YFVPINNPYDEPSQ
+70 YFVPINNPYEEPSQ
-84 EPSSEPSVE
+84 EPSSEPSV
-93 EPSEEPSSEPSVEES
+93 V
-108 SEEPS
+108 
-113 TEPSVEESSEEPSS
+113 
-127 ETSVEES
+127 ES
-134 SQEPSSEP
+134 SQ
-142 SVEESSKEPSK
+142 EPSK
-153 QESSKETSKRTDKS
+153 QESSKETSKRSDKS

-192 LRSGEQNEKALEIF
+192 LKSGEQNEKALELF

-292 TEDDDDIA
+292 TEDGDDIA

-322 NLSDQQKE
+322 DLSDQQKE

-384 RSRKKKKLL
+384 RSCKKKKLL
-393 AEIENNNIA
+393 AEIENNNIS
-402 EPKSEKKKSETKNKA
+402 EQKPEKKNSETKNKA
-417 EDKTKKKE
+417 EDKSKKK
-425 DKKAEKSDKKQK
+425 DGKKAEKSDKKQK
-437 SKKQD
+437 PKKQD
-442 KKKDSKKSEKPKL
+442 KKKDSKKPDKPKL

-462 PIEPKHEKKS
+462 PVEPKYEKNS
-472 EPKTDEKVS
+472 ESKTDDKKT
-481 ETKTEEKPITDEKAV
+481 ETKIEEKAV
-496 SAESDYKPED
+496 SEESAYKFDD
-506 FSLFDAQPTIEKIE
+506 FALFDAQPTIEKIE

-539 KYNPPGTLDYI
+539 KYNPPGTVDYI

-574 DKNDIQP
+574 TKNDIKP
-581 IEEETIEPTQ
+581 IEEETSEKIESAP
-591 VVEDKKPET
+591 VVEDKKAENI
-600 VESTPVVED
+600 ESAPVVED
-609 KKPETVEPTP
+609 KKPEITEPDTH
-619 VVKDKKPETVEPT
+619 DT
-632 PVVEDKKLETV
+632 
-643 EPTPV
+643 
-648 VEDKKFETAEP
+648 
-659 VTEQNAHE
+659 
-667 NKDKSLKSFLGR
+667 KDKSLKSFLGR

-684 IPEIDEDAFE
+684 VPEIDEDAFE
-694 HESTTN
+694 HENTINASTK
-700 SSTEPI
+700 PI
-706 NDTPKPVIAPAK
+706 DNTPKPVIAPAK
-718 PIEKPQPIVAPTNPV
+718 LVEKPQPIVAPVEPV
-733 EKSQPIVAPA
+733 
-743 KPIEKPQP
+743 EKPQP
-751 IVTPAEP
+751 TANPAEP
-758 VKKAPSAPIKEA
+758 VKKAPSAPIKET

-785 KNSSSSE
+785 KNDSSSE
-792 NAESFD
+792 NSESLD

-809 VKNTTENN
+809 VKNSTENN
-817 ENSNDTHT
+817 ENS
-825 TADNS
+825 DNKQTNANNES
-830 EVKEDSIVFEKPIQ
+830 KDDSVVFEKPIQ
-844 NDEENIHNRTPQSTI
+844 NDEENVHNRTPQSTI
-859 PSLKTDKETESRFEK
+859 PALKTESRFEK
-874 LFGKNNPESLS
+874 LFGKNDPESLS

>member
-1 MKRFTAILAALLAA
+1 MSKRAYELKTEVIVMKRFTAILAALLAA

-27 GETDPET
+27 GETDPQT

-70 YFVPINNPYDEPSQ
+70 YFVPINNPYEEPSQ

-93 EPSEEPSSEPSVEES
+93 EPSQEPSPEPSVEE
-108 SEEPS
+108 P
-113 TEPSVEESSEEPSS
+113 
-127 ETSVEES
+127 

-142 SVEESSKEPSK
+142 SVEEPSQEPSSEPSVEEPSQEPSSEPSVVESSQEPSK
-153 QESSKETSKRTDKS
+153 QESSKETSKRSDKS

-192 LRSGEQNEKALEIF
+192 LRSGEQNEKALELF

-269 KEYTSCTQK
+269 KEYASCTQK

-292 TEDDDDIA
+292 TEDGDDIA

-322 NLSDQQKE
+322 DLSDQQKE

-350 DTNEDEIKNMMILIY
+350 DTNDDEIKNMMILIY

-384 RSRKKKKLL
+384 RSCKKKKLL
-393 AEIENNNIA
+393 AEIENNNIS
-402 EPKSEKKKSETKNKA
+402 EQKPEKKNSETKNKS
-417 EDKTKKKE
+417 EDKSKKKD

-437 SKKQD
+437 PKKQD
-442 KKKDSKKSEKPKL
+442 EKKDSKKPDKPKL
-455 ESKKEAT
+455 ESKKEVT
-462 PIEPKHEKKS
+462 SIEPKYEKKS
-472 EPKTDEKVS
+472 ESKTDDKKT
-481 ETKTEEKPITDEKAV
+481 ETKIDEKAV
-496 SAESDYKPED
+496 SEESAYKFDD
-506 FSLFDAQPTIEKIE
+506 FALFDAQPTIEKIE

-539 KYNPPGTLDYI
+539 KYNPPGTVDYI

-574 DKNDIQP
+574 TKNDIKP
-581 IEEETIEPTQ
+581 IEEETSEKIESAP
-591 VVEDKKPET
+591 VVEDKKAET
-600 VESTPVVED
+600 IESAPVVED
-609 KKPETVEPTP
+609 KKPEITEPDTH
-619 VVKDKKPETVEPT
+619 DT
-632 PVVEDKKLETV
+632 
-643 EPTPV
+643 
-648 VEDKKFETAEP
+648 
-659 VTEQNAHE
+659 
-667 NKDKSLKSFLGR
+667 KDKSLKSFLGR

-684 IPEIDEDAFE
+684 VPEIDEDAFE
-694 HESTTN
+694 HENKINASTK
-700 SSTEPI
+700 PI
-706 NDTPKPVIAPAK
+706 DNTPKPVIAPAK
-718 PIEKPQPIVAPTNPV
+718 LVEKPQPIVAPVEPV
-733 EKSQPIVAPA
+733 EK
-743 KPIEKPQP
+743 PQT
-751 IVTPAEP
+751 IANPAEP
-758 VKKAPSAPIKEA
+758 VKKAPSAPIKET
-770 TTESDISS
+770 TTESDIYS

-785 KNSSSSE
+785 KNDSSSE
-792 NAESFD
+792 NSESLD

-809 VKNTTENN
+809 VKNSTENN
-817 ENSNDTHT
+817 ESS
-825 TADNS
+825 DNKQTNANN
-830 EVKEDSIVFEKPIQ
+830 EPKDDSVVFEKPIQ
-844 NDEENIHNRTPQSTI
+844 NDEENVHNRTPQSTI
-859 PSLKTDKETESRFEK
+859 PALKTESRFEK
-874 LFGKNNPESLS
+874 LFGKNDPESLS

>member
-1 MKRFTAILAALLAA
+1 MSKRAYELKTEVIVMKRFTAILAALLAA

-27 GETDPET
+27 GETDPQT

-70 YFVPINNPYDEPSQ
+70 YFVPINNPYEEPSQ

-93 EPSEEPSSEPSVEES
+93 EPSQEPSPEPSVEE
-108 SEEPS
+108 P
-113 TEPSVEESSEEPSS
+113 
-127 ETSVEES
+127 

-142 SVEESSKEPSK
+142 SVEEPSQEPSSEPSVEEPSQEPSSEPSVVESSQEPSK
-153 QESSKETSKRTDKS
+153 QESSKETSKRSDKS

-192 LRSGEQNEKALEIF
+192 LRSGEQNEKALELF

-269 KEYTSCTQK
+269 KEYASCTQK

-292 TEDDDDIA
+292 TEDGDDIA

-322 NLSDQQKE
+322 DLSDQQKE

-350 DTNEDEIKNMMILIY
+350 DTNDDEIKNMMILIY

-384 RSRKKKKLL
+384 RSCKKKKLL
-393 AEIENNNIA
+393 AEIENNNIS
-402 EPKSEKKKSETKNKA
+402 EQKPEKKNSETKNKS
-417 EDKTKKKE
+417 EDKSKKKD

-437 SKKQD
+437 PKKQD
-442 KKKDSKKSEKPKL
+442 EKKDSKKPDKPKL
-455 ESKKEAT
+455 ESKKAVT
-462 PIEPKHEKKS
+462 SIEPKYEKNS
-472 EPKTDEKVS
+472 ESKTDDKKT
-481 ETKTEEKPITDEKAV
+481 ETKIEEKAV
-496 SAESDYKPED
+496 SEESAYKFDD
-506 FSLFDAQPTIEKIE
+506 FALFDAQPTIEKIE

-539 KYNPPGTLDYI
+539 KYNPPGTVDYI

-574 DKNDIQP
+574 TKNDIKP
-581 IEEETIEPTQ
+581 IEEETSEKIESAP
-591 VVEDKKPET
+591 VVEDKKAET
-600 VESTPVVED
+600 IESAPVVED
-609 KKPETVEPTP
+609 KKPEITEPDTH
-619 VVKDKKPETVEPT
+619 DT
-632 PVVEDKKLETV
+632 
-643 EPTPV
+643 
-648 VEDKKFETAEP
+648 
-659 VTEQNAHE
+659 
-667 NKDKSLKSFLGR
+667 KDKSLKSFLGR

-684 IPEIDEDAFE
+684 VPEIDEDAFE
-694 HESTTN
+694 HENKINASTK
-700 SSTEPI
+700 PI
-706 NDTPKPVIAPAK
+706 DNTPKPVIAPAK
-718 PIEKPQPIVAPTNPV
+718 LVEKPQPIVAPVEPV
-733 EKSQPIVAPA
+733 EK
-743 KPIEKPQP
+743 PQT
-751 IVTPAEP
+751 IANPAEP
-758 VKKAPSAPIKEA
+758 VKKAPSAPIKET
-770 TTESDISS
+770 TTESDIYS

-785 KNSSSSE
+785 KNDSSSE
-792 NAESFD
+792 NSESLD

-809 VKNTTENN
+809 VKNSTENN
-817 ENSNDTHT
+817 ESS
-825 TADNS
+825 DNKQTNANN
-830 EVKEDSIVFEKPIQ
+830 EPKDDSVVFEKPIQ
-844 NDEENIHNRTPQSTI
+844 NDEENVHNRTPQSTI
-859 PSLKTDKETESRFEK
+859 PALKTESRFEK
-874 LFGKNNPESLS
+874 LFGKNDPESLS

>member
-1 MKRFTAILAALLAA
+1 MSKRAYELKTEVIVMKRFTAILAALLAA
-15 SCVFSSAVMAIP
+15 SCVFSSVVMAIP
-27 GETDPET
+27 GETDPQT

-70 YFVPINNPYDEPSQ
+70 YFVPINNPYEEPSQ

-93 EPSEEPSSEPSVEES
+93 EPSQEPSSEPSVEE
-108 SEEPS
+108 PS
-113 TEPSVEESSEEPSS
+113 QEPSS
-127 ETSVEES
+127 EPSVEES

-142 SVEESSKEPSK
+142 SVVESSQEPSK
-153 QESSKETSKRTDKS
+153 QESSKETSKRSDKS

-192 LRSGEQNEKALEIF
+192 LRSGEQNEKALELF

-269 KEYTSCTQK
+269 KEYASCTQK

-292 TEDDDDIA
+292 TEDGDDIA

-322 NLSDQQKE
+322 DLSDQQKE

-350 DTNEDEIKNMMILIY
+350 DTNDDEIKNMMILIY

-384 RSRKKKKLL
+384 RSCKKKKLL
-393 AEIENNNIA
+393 AEIENNNIS
-402 EPKSEKKKSETKNKA
+402 EQKPEKKNSETKNKS
-417 EDKTKKKE
+417 EDKSKKK
-425 DKKAEKSDKKQK
+425 DGKKAEKSDKKQK
-437 SKKQD
+437 PKKQD
-442 KKKDSKKSEKPKL
+442 KKKDSKKPDKPKL
-455 ESKKEAT
+455 ESKKEVT
-462 PIEPKHEKKS
+462 SIEPKYEKNS
-472 EPKTDEKVS
+472 ESKTDDKKT
-481 ETKTEEKPITDEKAV
+481 ETKIEEKAV
-496 SAESDYKPED
+496 SEESAYKFDD
-506 FSLFDAQPTIEKIE
+506 FALFDAQPTIEKIE

-539 KYNPPGTLDYI
+539 KYNPPGTVDYI

-574 DKNDIQP
+574 TKNDIKP
-581 IEEETIEPTQ
+581 IEEETSETIGSVP
-591 VVEDKKPET
+591 VVEDKKAET
-600 VESTPVVED
+600 IESAPVVED
-609 KKPETVEPTP
+609 KKPEITEPDTH
-619 VVKDKKPETVEPT
+619 DT
-632 PVVEDKKLETV
+632 
-643 EPTPV
+643 
-648 VEDKKFETAEP
+648 
-659 VTEQNAHE
+659 
-667 NKDKSLKSFLGR
+667 KDKSLKSFLGR

-684 IPEIDEDAFE
+684 VPEIDEDAFE
-694 HESTTN
+694 HENTINASTK
-700 SSTEPI
+700 PI
-706 NDTPKPVIAPAK
+706 DNTPKPVIAPAK
-718 PIEKPQPIVAPTNPV
+718 LVEKPQPIVAPVEPV
-733 EKSQPIVAPA
+733 
-743 KPIEKPQP
+743 EKPQP
-751 IVTPAEP
+751 IANPAEL
-758 VKKAPSAPIKEA
+758 VKETPSAPIKET

-785 KNSSSSE
+785 KNDSSFENSE
-792 NAESFD
+792 SLD

-809 VKNTTENN
+809 VKNSTENN
-817 ENSNDTHT
+817 ESS
-825 TADNS
+825 DNKQTNANNEPKDGS
-830 EVKEDSIVFEKPIQ
+830 VVFEKPIQ
-844 NDEENIHNRTPQSTI
+844 NDEENVHNRTPQSTI
-859 PSLKTDKETESRFEK
+859 PALKTESRFEK
-874 LFGKNNPESLS
+874 LFGKNDPESLS

>member
-1 MKRFTAILAALLAA
+1 MSKRAYELKTEVIVMKRFTAILAALLAA

-27 GETDPET
+27 GETDPQT

-70 YFVPINNPYDEPSQ
+70 YFVPINNPYEEPSQ

-93 EPSEEPSSEPSVEES
+93 EPSQEPSPEPSVEEPSQEPSPEPSVEEPSQEPSSEP
-108 SEEPS
+108 
-113 TEPSVEESSEEPSS
+113 
-127 ETSVEES
+127 SVEES

-142 SVEESSKEPSK
+142 SVVESSQEPSK
-153 QESSKETSKRTDKS
+153 QESSKETSKRSDKS

-192 LRSGEQNEKALEIF
+192 LRSGEQNEKALELF

-269 KEYTSCTQK
+269 KEYASCTQK

-292 TEDDDDIA
+292 TEDGDDIA

-322 NLSDQQKE
+322 DLSDQQKE

-350 DTNEDEIKNMMILIY
+350 DTNDDEIKNMMILIY

-384 RSRKKKKLL
+384 RSCKKKKLL
-393 AEIENNNIA
+393 AEIENNNIS
-402 EPKSEKKKSETKNKA
+402 EQKPEKKNSETKNKS
-417 EDKTKKKE
+417 EDKSKKKD

-437 SKKQD
+437 PKKQD
-442 KKKDSKKSEKPKL
+442 EKKDSKKPDKPKL
-455 ESKKEAT
+455 ESKKEVT
-462 PIEPKHEKKS
+462 SIEPKYEKKS
-472 EPKTDEKVS
+472 ESKTDDKET
-481 ETKTEEKPITDEKAV
+481 ETKIEEKAV
-496 SAESDYKPED
+496 SEESAYKFDD
-506 FSLFDAQPTIEKIE
+506 FALFDAQPTIEKIE

-539 KYNPPGTLDYI
+539 KYNPPGTVDYI

-574 DKNDIQP
+574 TKNDIKP
-581 IEEETIEPTQ
+581 IEEETSEKIE
-591 VVEDKKPET
+591 
-600 VESTPVVED
+600 SAPVVED
-609 KKPETVEPTP
+609 KKAETIESA
-619 VVKDKKPETVEPT
+619 
-632 PVVEDKKLETV
+632 PVVEDKKAEIT
-643 EPTPV
+643 EPDTH
-648 VEDKKFETAEP
+648 DT
-659 VTEQNAHE
+659 
-667 NKDKSLKSFLGR
+667 KDKSLKSFLGR

-684 IPEIDEDAFE
+684 VPEIDEDAFE
-694 HESTTN
+694 HENKINASTK
-700 SSTEPI
+700 PI
-706 NDTPKPVIAPAK
+706 DNTPKPVIAPAK
-718 PIEKPQPIVAPTNPV
+718 LVEKPQPIVAPVEPV
-733 EKSQPIVAPA
+733 EK
-743 KPIEKPQP
+743 PQ
-751 IVTPAEP
+751 TTANPAEP
-758 VKKAPSAPIKEA
+758 VKKAPSAPIKET
-770 TTESDISS
+770 TTESDIYS

-785 KNSSSSE
+785 KNDSSSE
-792 NAESFD
+792 NSESLD

-809 VKNTTENN
+809 VKNSTENN
-817 ENSNDTHT
+817 ESS
-825 TADNS
+825 DNKQTNANN
-830 EVKEDSIVFEKPIQ
+830 EQKDDSVVFEKPIQ
-844 NDEENIHNRTPQSTI
+844 NDEENVHNRTPQSTI
-859 PSLKTDKETESRFEK
+859 PALKTESRFEK
-874 LFGKNNPESLS
+874 LFGKNDPESLS

>member
-27 GETDPET
+27 GETDPQT

-70 YFVPINNPYDEPSQ
+70 YFVPINNPYEEPSQ

-93 EPSEEPSSEPSVEES
+93 EPSQEPSSEPSVEE
-108 SEEPS
+108 PS
-113 TEPSVEESSEEPSS
+113 QEPSS
-127 ETSVEES
+127 EPSVEES

-142 SVEESSKEPSK
+142 SVVESSQEPSK
-153 QESSKETSKRTDKS
+153 QESSKETSKRSDKS

-192 LRSGEQNEKALEIF
+192 LRSGEQNEKALELF

-292 TEDDDDIA
+292 TEDGDDIA

-322 NLSDQQKE
+322 DLSDQQKE

-384 RSRKKKKLL
+384 RSCKKKKLL
-393 AEIENNNIA
+393 AEIENNNIS
-402 EPKSEKKKSETKNKA
+402 EQKPEKKNSETKNKA
-417 EDKTKKKE
+417 EDKSKKK
-425 DKKAEKSDKKQK
+425 DGKKAEKSDKKQK
-437 SKKQD
+437 PKKQD
-442 KKKDSKKSEKPKL
+442 KKKDSKKPDKPKL
-455 ESKKEAT
+455 ESKKDVT
-462 PIEPKHEKKS
+462 SIEPKYEKNS
-472 EPKTDEKVS
+472 ESKTDDKKT
-481 ETKTEEKPITDEKAV
+481 ETKIEEKAV
-496 SAESDYKPED
+496 SEESAYKFDD
-506 FSLFDAQPTIEKIE
+506 FALFDAQPTIEKIE

-539 KYNPPGTLDYI
+539 KYNPPGTVDYI

-574 DKNDIQP
+574 TKNDIKP
-581 IEEETIEPTQ
+581 IEEETSEKIESAP
-591 VVEDKKPET
+591 VVEDKKAET
-600 VESTPVVED
+600 IESAPVVED
-609 KKPETVEPTP
+609 KKPEITEPDTH
-619 VVKDKKPETVEPT
+619 DT
-632 PVVEDKKLETV
+632 
-643 EPTPV
+643 
-648 VEDKKFETAEP
+648 
-659 VTEQNAHE
+659 
-667 NKDKSLKSFLGR
+667 KDKSLKSFLGR
-679 IKKAV
+679 IRKAV
-684 IPEIDEDAFE
+684 VPEIDEDAFE
-694 HESTTN
+694 HENTINASTK
-700 SSTEPI
+700 PI
-706 NDTPKPVIAPAK
+706 DNTPKPVIAPAK
-718 PIEKPQPIVAPTNPV
+718 LVEKPQPIVAPVEPV
-733 EKSQPIVAPA
+733 
-743 KPIEKPQP
+743 EKPQP
-751 IVTPAEP
+751 TANPAEP
-758 VKKAPSAPIKEA
+758 VKKAPSAPIKET

-785 KNSSSSE
+785 KNDSSSE
-792 NAESFD
+792 NSESLD

-809 VKNTTENN
+809 VKNSTENN
-817 ENSNDTHT
+817 ENS
-825 TADNS
+825 DNKQTNANNES
-830 EVKEDSIVFEKPIQ
+830 KDDSVVFEKPIQ
-844 NDEENIHNRTPQSTI
+844 NDEENVHNRTPQSTI
-859 PSLKTDKETESRFEK
+859 PALKTESRFEK
-874 LFGKNNPESLS
+874 LFGKNDPESLS

>member
-1 MKRFTAILAALLAA
+1 MSKRAYELKTEVIVMKRFTAILAALLAA

-27 GETDPET
+27 GETDPQT

-70 YFVPINNPYDEPSQ
+70 YFVPINNPYEEPSQ

-93 EPSEEPSSEPSVEES
+93 EPSQEPSPEPSVEE
-108 SEEPS
+108 P
-113 TEPSVEESSEEPSS
+113 
-127 ETSVEES
+127 

-142 SVEESSKEPSK
+142 SVEEPSQEPSSEPSVEEPSQEPSSEPSVVESSQEPSK
-153 QESSKETSKRTDKS
+153 QESSKETSKRSDKS

-192 LRSGEQNEKALEIF
+192 LRSGEQNEKALELF

-269 KEYTSCTQK
+269 KEYASCTQK

-292 TEDDDDIA
+292 TEDGDDIA

-322 NLSDQQKE
+322 DLSDQQKE

-350 DTNEDEIKNMMILIY
+350 DTNDDEIKNMMILIY

-384 RSRKKKKLL
+384 RSCKKKKLL
-393 AEIENNNIA
+393 AEIENNNIS
-402 EPKSEKKKSETKNKA
+402 EQKPEKKNSETKNKS
-417 EDKTKKKE
+417 EDKSKKKD

-437 SKKQD
+437 PKKQD
-442 KKKDSKKSEKPKL
+442 EKKDSKKPDKPKL
-455 ESKKEAT
+455 ESKKEVT
-462 PIEPKHEKKS
+462 SIEPKYEKKS
-472 EPKTDEKVS
+472 ESKTDDKKT
-481 ETKTEEKPITDEKAV
+481 ETKIEEKAV
-496 SAESDYKPED
+496 SEESAYKFDD
-506 FSLFDAQPTIEKIE
+506 FALFDAQPTIEKIE

-539 KYNPPGTLDYI
+539 KYNPPGTVDYI

-574 DKNDIQP
+574 TKNDIKP
-581 IEEETIEPTQ
+581 IEEETSEKIESAP
-591 VVEDKKPET
+591 VVEDKKAENI
-600 VESTPVVED
+600 ESAPVVED
-609 KKPETVEPTP
+609 KKPEITEPDTH
-619 VVKDKKPETVEPT
+619 DT
-632 PVVEDKKLETV
+632 
-643 EPTPV
+643 
-648 VEDKKFETAEP
+648 
-659 VTEQNAHE
+659 
-667 NKDKSLKSFLGR
+667 KDKSLKSFLGR

-684 IPEIDEDAFE
+684 VPEIDEDAFE
-694 HESTTN
+694 HENKINASTK
-700 SSTEPI
+700 PI
-706 NDTPKPVIAPAK
+706 DNTPKPVIAPAK
-718 PIEKPQPIVAPTNPV
+718 LVEKPQPIVAPVEPV
-733 EKSQPIVAPA
+733 
-743 KPIEKPQP
+743 EKPQP
-751 IVTPAEP
+751 IANPAEP
-758 VKKAPSAPIKEA
+758 VKKAPSAPIKET
-770 TTESDISS
+770 TTESDIYS

-785 KNSSSSE
+785 KNDSSSE
-792 NAESFD
+792 NSESLD

-809 VKNTTENN
+809 VKNSTENN
-817 ENSNDTHT
+817 ESS
-825 TADNS
+825 DNKQTNANN
-830 EVKEDSIVFEKPIQ
+830 EPKDDSVVFEKPIQ
-844 NDEENIHNRTPQSTI
+844 NDEENVHNRTPQSTI
-859 PSLKTDKETESRFEK
+859 PALKTESRFEK
-874 LFGKNNPESLS
+874 LFGKHDPESLS

>member
-27 GETDPET
+27 GETDPQT

-70 YFVPINNPYDEPSQ
+70 YFVPINNPYEEPSQ

-93 EPSEEPSSEPSVEES
+93 EPSQEPSPEPSAEEPSQEPSSEPSVV
-108 SEEPS
+108 EPS
-113 TEPSVEESSEEPSS
+113 QEPSS
-127 ETSVEES
+127 EPSVEES

-142 SVEESSKEPSK
+142 SVVESSQEPSK
-153 QESSKETSKRTDKS
+153 QESSKETSKRSDKS

-192 LRSGEQNEKALEIF
+192 LRSGEQNEKALELF

-269 KEYTSCTQK
+269 KEYASCTQK

-292 TEDDDDIA
+292 TEDGDDIA

-322 NLSDQQKE
+322 DLSDQQKE

-350 DTNEDEIKNMMILIY
+350 DTNDDEIKNMMILIY

-372 VLFIVLISVLIS
+372 LLFIVLISVLIS
-384 RSRKKKKLL
+384 RSCKKKKLL
-393 AEIENNNIA
+393 AEIENNNIS
-402 EPKSEKKKSETKNKA
+402 EQKPEKKNSETKNKS
-417 EDKTKKKE
+417 EDKSKKKD

-437 SKKQD
+437 PKKQD
-442 KKKDSKKSEKPKL
+442 EKKDSKKPDKPKL
-455 ESKKEAT
+455 ESKKAVT
-462 PIEPKHEKKS
+462 SIEPKYEKKS
-472 EPKTDEKVS
+472 ESKTDDKKT
-481 ETKTEEKPITDEKAV
+481 ETKIDEKAV
-496 SAESDYKPED
+496 SEESAYKFDD
-506 FSLFDAQPTIEKIE
+506 FALFDAQPTIEKIE

-539 KYNPPGTLDYI
+539 KYNPPGTVDYI

-574 DKNDIQP
+574 TKNDIKP
-581 IEEETIEPTQ
+581 IEEETSEKIESAP
-591 VVEDKKPET
+591 VVEDKKAET
-600 VESTPVVED
+600 IESAPVVED
-609 KKPETVEPTP
+609 KKPEITEPDTH
-619 VVKDKKPETVEPT
+619 DT
-632 PVVEDKKLETV
+632 
-643 EPTPV
+643 
-648 VEDKKFETAEP
+648 
-659 VTEQNAHE
+659 
-667 NKDKSLKSFLGR
+667 KDKSLKSFLGR

-684 IPEIDEDAFE
+684 VPEIDEDAFE
-694 HESTTN
+694 HENKINASTK
-700 SSTEPI
+700 PI
-706 NDTPKPVIAPAK
+706 DNTPKPVIAPAK
-718 PIEKPQPIVAPTNPV
+718 LVEKPQPIVAPVEPV
-733 EKSQPIVAPA
+733 
-743 KPIEKPQP
+743 EKPQP
-751 IVTPAEP
+751 IANPAEP
-758 VKKAPSAPIKEA
+758 VKKAPSAPIKET
-770 TTESDISS
+770 TTESDIYS

-785 KNSSSSE
+785 KNDSSSE
-792 NAESFD
+792 NSESLD

-809 VKNTTENN
+809 VKNSTENN
-817 ENSNDTHT
+817 ENS
-825 TADNS
+825 DNKQTNANN
-830 EVKEDSIVFEKPIQ
+830 EPKDDSVVFEKPIQ
-844 NDEENIHNRTPQSTI
+844 NDEENVHNRTPQSTI
-859 PSLKTDKETESRFEK
+859 PALKTESRFEK
-874 LFGKNNPESLS
+874 LFGKNDPESLS

>member
-27 GETDPET
+27 GETDPQT

-70 YFVPINNPYDEPSQ
+70 YFVPINNPYEEPSQ

-93 EPSEEPSSEPSVEES
+93 EPSQEPSPEPSVEE
-108 SEEPS
+108 P
-113 TEPSVEESSEEPSS
+113 
-127 ETSVEES
+127 

-142 SVEESSKEPSK
+142 SVVESSQEPSK
-153 QESSKETSKRTDKS
+153 QESSKETSKRSDKS

-192 LRSGEQNEKALEIF
+192 LRSGEQNEKALELF

-269 KEYTSCTQK
+269 KEYASCTQK

-292 TEDDDDIA
+292 TEDGDDIA

-322 NLSDQQKE
+322 DLSDQQKE

-350 DTNEDEIKNMMILIY
+350 DTNDDEIKNMMILIY

-372 VLFIVLISVLIS
+372 LLFIVLISVLIS
-384 RSRKKKKLL
+384 RSCKKKKLL
-393 AEIENNNIA
+393 AEIENNNIS
-402 EPKSEKKKSETKNKA
+402 EQKPEKKNSETKNKS
-417 EDKTKKKE
+417 EDKSKKKD

-437 SKKQD
+437 PKKQD
-442 KKKDSKKSEKPKL
+442 EKKDSKKPDKPKL
-455 ESKKEAT
+455 ESKKEVT
-462 PIEPKHEKKS
+462 SIEPKYEKNS
-472 EPKTDEKVS
+472 ESKTDDKKT
-481 ETKTEEKPITDEKAV
+481 ETKIDEKAV
-496 SAESDYKPED
+496 SEESAYKFDD
-506 FSLFDAQPTIEKIE
+506 FALFDAQPTIEKIE

-539 KYNPPGTLDYI
+539 KYNPPGTVDYI

-574 DKNDIQP
+574 TKNDIKP
-581 IEEETIEPTQ
+581 IEEETSEKIESAP
-591 VVEDKKPET
+591 VVEDKKAET
-600 VESTPVVED
+600 APVVED
-609 KKPETVEPTP
+609 KKPEITEPDTH
-619 VVKDKKPETVEPT
+619 DT
-632 PVVEDKKLETV
+632 
-643 EPTPV
+643 
-648 VEDKKFETAEP
+648 
-659 VTEQNAHE
+659 
-667 NKDKSLKSFLGR
+667 KDKSLKSFLGR

-684 IPEIDEDAFE
+684 VPEIDEDAFE
-694 HESTTN
+694 HENKINASTK
-700 SSTEPI
+700 PI
-706 NDTPKPVIAPAK
+706 DNTPKPVIAPAK
-718 PIEKPQPIVAPTNPV
+718 LVEKPQPIVAPVEPV
-733 EKSQPIVAPA
+733 
-743 KPIEKPQP
+743 EKPQP
-751 IVTPAEP
+751 TANPAEP
-758 VKKAPSAPIKEA
+758 VKKAPSAPIKET
-770 TTESDISS
+770 TTESDIYS

-785 KNSSSSE
+785 KNDSSSE
-792 NAESFD
+792 NSESLD

-809 VKNTTENN
+809 VKNSTENN
-817 ENSNDTHT
+817 ESS
-825 TADNS
+825 DNKQTNANN
-830 EVKEDSIVFEKPIQ
+830 EPKDDSVVFEKPIQ
-844 NDEENIHNRTPQSTI
+844 NDEENVHNRTPQSTI
-859 PSLKTDKETESRFEK
+859 PALKTESRFEK
-874 LFGKNNPESLS
+874 LFGKNDPESLS